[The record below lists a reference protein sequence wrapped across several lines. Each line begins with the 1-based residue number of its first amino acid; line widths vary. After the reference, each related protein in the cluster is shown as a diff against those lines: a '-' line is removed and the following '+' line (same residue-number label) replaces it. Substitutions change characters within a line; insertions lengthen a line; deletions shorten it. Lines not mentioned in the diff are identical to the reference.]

1 MNEVR
6 MKKRILSAVLAFL
19 MTVSL
24 VPVSAFA
31 STATYADAFTV
42 CVTGGDEDAKLDGA
56 SVDYTI
62 EVDGTEGAKNT
73 VTTTDG
79 EVVIQEMT
87 DYAQDIADG
96 KAVTLAYTVSAEGYD
111 TVSDRAAVTD
121 VTGNVDVK
129 LTVKTPDTVNVTVTK
144 TGNGLVR
151 INDQETETSTV
162 EKGGDVKLELIPAK
176 GAYIQELTVKGEP
189 RTVKKGETFQET
201 LTADE
206 DITVSVTFVQE
217 YTVTVT
223 ADKGGNVLL
232 DGEAVTEKTY
242 KEGTEVELS
251 VAADDDYQIE
261 SIAIDG
267 TQEDIADTASFTKKL
282 TVDKDTTIAVKF
294 IRVYTVTVTY
304 DSQHGTVETDP
315 AAQGGEVEAVLVKQG
330 GTLTI
335 KATPKENYRVSA
347 VEIDGKAES
356 FDDNRYVKDT
366 PFTRDIKNI
375 TAPHTIKI
383 TFAPTLQTITVISGK
398 HGKVEDHLGKVSY
411 KVNYNRS
418 VDLTITPDDG
428 YIIDTITVDEADV
441 KANVRR
447 TAEKSYK
454 LPLTK
459 VPRDTE
465 VAVTFTKCPQIGT
478 NDLTAL
484 EGITWNSGDAIRRD
498 GATFVFANNAA
509 VRFSAAADET
519 GSETG
524 IKGIQLIFADG
535 TTSGGYDA
543 ETASFT
549 QPADIRETKTIQ
561 AIRVFY
567 GETEIRVAQ
576 LAEKKLEGL
585 KIVVDKKAPKL
596 GLALEAANTNGYYNK
611 SFTATVKS
619 IIDRDDYSGIQSV
632 EYWVVKDRT
641 ETEQGTETQRE
652 MLYTYTE
659 GGDILQ
665 KLKELSFTVD
675 AGKNNSD
682 NVVIYVQVTDRAG
695 NVSKPE
701 EKAVKINSTP
711 PTIEIKFG
719 DEKPVNVVEE
729 NGTKRGYYDAVRTAT
744 VTITDRASTQALDAV
759 KFDIKAKN
767 AAGNDVRNT
776 VTISDWRNAVD
787 PETKLPD
794 PGKVSCDVIFSGDA
808 NYIWSGDANY
818 IWSISYTNRAG
829 LSAKDGLS
837 ALADKDQT
845 KSVNATTIGETP
857 YCFTVDTK
865 DPTGTITANTYVVG
879 GKNPTSSPV
888 WTALIGSENLTFGVW
903 ANDKIVITH
912 NEGDETSPIKSKEYF
927 VQKFGTDDTKK
938 APLTVKELEQMK
950 WTDVSETTE
959 FTPNQQLV
967 VYLKITDM
975 AGHVT
980 YLSTNGLVVDN
991 ERPHEEFTAP
1001 KIESGL
1007 TNNKIYNG
1015 DVPVVV
1021 SANDPAENGVYSGL
1035 KQVTYT
1041 VYNGT
1046 VYNEKDVTQQ
1056 GVLYSWDGKAPPCQS
1071 KEKMG
1076 FTVDA
1081 EKNNSNDVHIL
1092 LTAEDNA
1099 GNVTSM
1105 EYSIKI
1111 DITKPIIDIE
1121 YDKNAADSGTFFRES
1136 RRANVTVKER
1146 NFDDSLV
1153 NITLRATNDGADIAL
1168 PTVSGWTSSGD
1179 LHTATIE
1186 YTAEGDYTFD
1196 IDVTDKAGNP
1206 NEPVHYADGTVAPTA
1221 FTIDKTRP
1229 TISVTYDNNSAL
1241 NGNYYN
1247 ANRTATVVVTEHN
1260 FDASRVNITLRATD
1274 DGADIALPT
1283 VSGWTSSGDRH
1294 TATIAYQRDGL
1305 YTFDIDVT
1313 DKAGNTSADFTEQTF
1328 YVDTTAPTLEI
1339 TGVADR
1345 SANNGDIIPVVSYSD
1360 TNYDDAQV
1368 SITLTGAMRKGVALD
1383 GSYADQ
1389 HNGKVF
1395 TFKNFAKEKEVDDIY
1410 TLAATLTD
1418 KAGNTTEKTI
1428 LFSVNRFGSTYAL
1441 SAATEQ
1447 LNGSYVQTP
1456 QDVVVTETNPDAL
1469 QNIRITL
1476 FKNNQTIILQEGTDY
1491 RIEVRGG
1498 NGQWYEYIYTVLA
1511 KNFADDGVYRLT
1523 FYSEDAAGNIA
1534 ENTLDTKKQ
1543 EIGFGVDKTKPNM
1556 VVTNLE
1562 SDTTYPLENLTV
1574 SLSAGDN
1581 LLLQSVVVYLDDYS
1595 KAYKTWTAEEIAAI
1609 VADQGEFTF
1618 DIPGDSTGA
1627 HQVKI
1632 VCTDAAGNEQTEEIT
1647 NFYVTTNLF
1656 VRYYNNKPL
1665 FFGSIAAVVVIAGVV
1680 IALAAGK
1687 KKKNDKEK

>member
-31 STATYADAFTV
+31 STATHADAFTI

-111 TVSDRAAVTD
+111 TVSDRVAVTD

-304 DSQHGTVETDP
+304 DSQLGTVETNP

-335 KATPKENYRVSA
+335 KATPDENYRVSE
-347 VEIDGKAES
+347 VEIDGKTES

-383 TFAPTLQTITVISGK
+383 TFAPTLQTITVISGEN
-398 HGKVEDHLGKVSY
+398 GKVEYHPEKVSY
-411 KVNYNRS
+411 NDS
-418 VDLTITPDDG
+418 VDFTITPEDG
-428 YIIDTITVDEADV
+428 YIIDTITVDGADV
-441 KANVRR
+441 KANVKRA
-447 TAEKSYK
+447 TEKSYQ
-454 LPLTK
+454 LLLTEVQRDTK
-459 VPRDTE
+459 VT
-465 VAVTFTKCPQIGT
+465 VTFTACPQIGT

-484 EGITWNSGDAIRRD
+484 GGITWNSGNAIRRD

-549 QPADIRETKTIQ
+549 QPADIQETKTIQ

-576 LAEKKLEGL
+576 LADKKLEGL
-585 KIVVDKKAPKL
+585 KIVVDTTDPAL
-596 GLALEAANTNGYYNK
+596 ELALEAANTNGYYNK
-611 SFTATVKS
+611 SFTATVNG
-619 IIDRDDYSGIQSV
+619 IIDPDDYSGIQSV

-641 ETEQGTETQRE
+641 ETKQGTETQRE
-652 MLYTYTE
+652 MLYTYTK

-665 KLKELSFTVD
+665 KLDGLSFTVD

-695 NVSKPE
+695 NVYTT

-729 NGTKRGYYDAVRTAT
+729 NGTKRGYYDTVRTAT

-759 KFDIKAKN
+759 KFDIKDTV
-767 AAGNDVRNT
+767 GNDVRSKVKIT
-776 VTISDWRNAVD
+776 DWSNAVD

-794 PGKVSCDVIFSGDA
+794 PDKAFCEVTFSE
-808 NYIWSGDANY
+808 DANY
-818 IWSISYTNRAG
+818 IWSISYTNKA
-829 LSAKDGLS
+829 GLS
-837 ALADKDQT
+837 ALADKDQK

-865 DPTGTITANTYVVG
+865 APTGTITANTYVVG
-879 GKNPTSSPV
+879 GKDPTSSPV

-912 NEGDETSPIKSKEYF
+912 NEWDETSPIKSKEYF
-927 VQKFGTDDTKK
+927 VQKFQTDSEGKK
-938 APLTVKELEQMK
+938 ALTVKELAQQK
-950 WTDVSETTE
+950 WTDIGKTTE

-1001 KIESGL
+1001 EIVKESGL

-1021 SANDPAENGVYSGL
+1021 SANDPVENGVYSGL

-1046 VYNEKDVTQQ
+1046 VYNEEDVTQR
-1056 GVLYSWDGKAPPCQS
+1056 GVLYSWDGKVPPLPVQGENALYCGC
-1071 KEKMG
+1071 KE
-1076 FTVDA
+1076 
-1081 EKNNSNDVHIL
+1081 EQQ
-1092 LTAEDNA
+1092 
-1099 GNVTSM
+1099 
-1105 EYSIKI
+1105 
-1111 DITKPIIDIE
+1111 
-1121 YDKNAADSGTFFRES
+1121 
-1136 RRANVTVKER
+1136 
-1146 NFDDSLV
+1146 
-1153 NITLRATNDGADIAL
+1153 
-1168 PTVSGWTSSGD
+1168 
-1179 LHTATIE
+1179 
-1186 YTAEGDYTFD
+1186 
-1196 IDVTDKAGNP
+1196 
-1206 NEPVHYADGTVAPTA
+1206 
-1221 FTIDKTRP
+1221 
-1229 TISVTYDNNSAL
+1229 
-1241 NGNYYN
+1241 
-1247 ANRTATVVVTEHN
+1247 
-1260 FDASRVNITLRATD
+1260 
-1274 DGADIALPT
+1274 
-1283 VSGWTSSGDRH
+1283 
-1294 TATIAYQRDGL
+1294 QRC
-1305 YTFDIDVT
+1305 
-1313 DKAGNTSADFTEQTF
+1313 
-1328 YVDTTAPTLEI
+1328 PHP
-1339 TGVADR
+1339 ADR
-1345 SANNGDIIPVVSYSD
+1345 RGQRRQCHVH
-1360 TNYDDAQV
+1360 
-1368 SITLTGAMRKGVALD
+1368 GVF
-1383 GSYADQ
+1383 
-1389 HNGKVF
+1389 H
-1395 TFKNFAKEKEVDDIY
+1395 
-1410 TLAATLTD
+1410 
-1418 KAGNTTEKTI
+1418 
-1428 LFSVNRFGSTYAL
+1428 
-1441 SAATEQ
+1441 
-1447 LNGSYVQTP
+1447 
-1456 QDVVVTETNPDAL
+1456 QDRYHEAYH
-1469 QNIRITL
+1469 Q
-1476 FKNNQTIILQEGTDY
+1476 Y
-1491 RIEVRGG
+1491 RI
-1498 NGQWYEYIYTVLA
+1498 
-1511 KNFADDGVYRLT
+1511 
-1523 FYSEDAAGNIA
+1523 
-1534 ENTLDTKKQ
+1534 
-1543 EIGFGVDKTKPNM
+1543 
-1556 VVTNLE
+1556 
-1562 SDTTYPLENLTV
+1562 
-1574 SLSAGDN
+1574 
-1581 LLLQSVVVYLDDYS
+1581 
-1595 KAYKTWTAEEIAAI
+1595 
-1609 VADQGEFTF
+1609 
-1618 DIPGDSTGA
+1618 
-1627 HQVKI
+1627 
-1632 VCTDAAGNEQTEEIT
+1632 
-1647 NFYVTTNLF
+1647 
-1656 VRYYNNKPL
+1656 
-1665 FFGSIAAVVVIAGVV
+1665 
-1680 IALAAGK
+1680 
-1687 KKKNDKEK
+1687 

>member
-1 MNEVR
+1 M
-6 MKKRILSAVLAFL
+6 
-19 MTVSL
+19 
-24 VPVSAFA
+24 
-31 STATYADAFTV
+31 
-42 CVTGGDEDAKLDGA
+42 
-56 SVDYTI
+56 
-62 EVDGTEGAKNT
+62 
-73 VTTTDG
+73 
-79 EVVIQEMT
+79 
-87 DYAQDIADG
+87 
-96 KAVTLAYTVSAEGYD
+96 
-111 TVSDRAAVTD
+111 
-121 VTGNVDVK
+121 
-129 LTVKTPDTVNVTVTK
+129 
-144 TGNGLVR
+144 
-151 INDQETETSTV
+151 
-162 EKGGDVKLELIPAK
+162 
-176 GAYIQELTVKGEP
+176 
-189 RTVKKGETFQET
+189 
-201 LTADE
+201 
-206 DITVSVTFVQE
+206 
-217 YTVTVT
+217 
-223 ADKGGNVLL
+223 
-232 DGEAVTEKTY
+232 
-242 KEGTEVELS
+242 
-251 VAADDDYQIE
+251 
-261 SIAIDG
+261 
-267 TQEDIADTASFTKKL
+267 
-282 TVDKDTTIAVKF
+282 DKDTTIAVKF

-335 KATPKENYRVSA
+335 KATPNENYRVSE

-356 FDDNRYVKDT
+356 FDDNRYVKGT

-398 HGKVEDHLGKVSY
+398 HGMVKVEGSG
-411 KVNYNRS
+411 KVNYNGS
-418 VDLTITPDDG
+418 VDLIITPKDG

-454 LPLTK
+454 LPLTE
-459 VPRDTE
+459 VQRDTK
-465 VAVTFTKCPQIGT
+465 VTVTFTACPQIGT

-484 EGITWNSGDAIRRD
+484 GGITWNSGNAIRRD

-509 VRFSAAADET
+509 VQFSAAADET

-549 QPADIRETKTIQ
+549 QPAAIQETKTIQ

-576 LAEKKLEGL
+576 LADKKLEGL
-585 KIVVDKKAPKL
+585 KIVVDTTDPKL

-619 IIDRDDYSGIQSV
+619 IIDPDDYSGIQSV

-652 MLYTYTE
+652 MLYTYTK

-665 KLKELSFTVD
+665 ELKELSFTVD

-729 NGTKRGYYDAVRTAT
+729 NGTERGYYKAARTAT

-759 KFDIKAKN
+759 TFDIKDTV
-767 AAGNDVRNT
+767 GNDVRSKVKIT
-776 VTISDWRNAVD
+776 DWSNAVD

-794 PGKVSCDVIFSGDA
+794 PDKVSCDVTFSE
-808 NYIWSGDANY
+808 DANY

-829 LSAKDGLS
+829 LSAI
-837 ALADKDQT
+837 ADKDQT

-857 YCFTVDTK
+857 YCFTVDK
-865 DPTGTITANTYVVG
+865 NAPTGTITANTYVVG
-879 GKNPTSSPV
+879 GKDPTSSPV

-912 NEGDETSPIKSKEYF
+912 NEGDETSPIKSTEYF
-927 VQKFGTDDTKK
+927 VQKFQTDSEGKK
-938 APLTVKELEQMK
+938 ALTVKELAQQK
-950 WTDVSETTE
+950 WTAIGKTTE

-975 AGHVT
+975 AGNVT

-991 ERPHEEFTAP
+991 KNPHEEFTAP
-1001 KIESGL
+1001 EIVKESGL

-1021 SANDPAENGVYSGL
+1021 SANDPVENGVYSGL

-1056 GVLYSWDGKAPPCQS
+1056 GVLYSWDGNTPPCQF
-1071 KEKMG
+1071 KKDMG

-1081 EKNNSNDVHIL
+1081 KKNNSNDVHIL

-1111 DITKPIIDIE
+1111 DITKPIINIE
-1121 YDKNAADSGTFFRES
+1121 YDNNAADSGTFFRES

-1146 NFDDSLV
+1146 NFDDSRV
-1153 NITLRATNDGADIAL
+1153 NITLRATDDGADIAL
-1168 PTVSGWTSSGD
+1168 PTVSKWTSSGD

-1274 DGADIALPT
+1274 DGADIDLPT
-1283 VSGWTSSGDRH
+1283 VGGWTSSGDRH

-1441 SAATEQ
+1441 SATTEQ

-1595 KAYKTWTAEEIAAI
+1595 KAYKAWTAEEIAAI

>member
-19 MTVSL
+19 MAVSL

-31 STATYADAFTV
+31 STATHADAFTV

-62 EVDGTEGAKNT
+62 EVDGTEGAENT

-79 EVVIQEMT
+79 EAVIQEMA

-217 YTVTVT
+217 YAVTVT
-223 ADKGGNVLL
+223 ADKGGEVLL

-304 DSQHGTVETDP
+304 DSQLGMVETDP

-330 GTLTI
+330 STLTI
-335 KATPKENYRVSA
+335 KATPKENYRVSE

-383 TFAPTLQTITVISGK
+383 TFAPTRQTITVISGEQ
-398 HGKVEDHLGKVSY
+398 GTVEAPEKVSY
-411 KVNYNRS
+411 NDS
-418 VDLTITPDDG
+418 VDLIITPKDG

-441 KANVRR
+441 KANVKRA
-447 TAEKSYK
+447 TEKSYK
-454 LPLTK
+454 LTLTEVQRDTK
-459 VPRDTE
+459 VT
-465 VAVTFTKCPQIGT
+465 VTFTECPQIGT

-484 EGITWNSGDAIRRD
+484 GGITWNSGNAIRRD
-498 GATFVFANNAA
+498 GATFVFAKNAA
-509 VRFSAAADET
+509 VQFSAAADET

-549 QPADIRETKTIQ
+549 QPAAIRETKTIQ

-576 LAEKKLEGL
+576 LADPAEKLEGL
-585 KIVVDKKAPKL
+585 KIVVDTTDPKL

-611 SFTATVKS
+611 SFTVKVNG
-619 IIDRDDYSGIQSV
+619 INDPDDYSGIQSV

-665 KLKELSFTVD
+665 ELKELSFTVD

-695 NVSKPE
+695 NVYPTE
-701 EKAVKINSTP
+701 VPVKVNSTP

-729 NGTKRGYYDAVRTAT
+729 NGTKRGYYDTARTAT
-744 VTITDRASTQALDAV
+744 VTITDRASTLDLDAV
-759 KFDIKAKN
+759 KLDIKDT
-767 AAGNDVRNT
+767 AGKDVSST
-776 VTISDWRNAVD
+776 VEIKWDI
-787 PETKLPD
+787 
-794 PGKVSCDVIFSGDA
+794 GKSSCNVTFSE
-808 NYIWSGDANY
+808 DANY
-818 IWSISYTNRAG
+818 IWSISYTNKAG
-829 LSAKDGLS
+829 LSARAGLS

-857 YCFTVDTK
+857 YCFTVDK
-865 DPTGTITANTYVVG
+865 NAPTGTITANTYVVG
-879 GKNPTSSPV
+879 GKDPTSSPA
-888 WTALIGSENLTFGVW
+888 WEALIDSENLTFGVW

-912 NEGDETSPIKSKEYF
+912 NEGDETSPIKSTEYF
-927 VQKFGTDDTKK
+927 VQKFQTDSEGKK
-938 APLTVKELEQMK
+938 ALTAKELAQQK
-950 WTDVSETTE
+950 WTDISKISD
-959 FTPNQQLV
+959 FKPNQQFV

-980 YLSTNGLVVDN
+980 YISTNGLVVDN

-1001 KIESGL
+1001 ELVVESGL

-1015 DVPVVV
+1015 DVSVKV

-1041 VYNGT
+1041 VYNMGT
-1046 VYNEKDVTQQ
+1046 QTQHDT
-1056 GVLYSWDGKAPPCQS
+1056 LYSWKGNTPPCQS
-1071 KEKMG
+1071 KENMG

-1081 EKNNSNDVHIL
+1081 KKNNSNDVRIL

-1105 EYSIKI
+1105 EYFIKI
-1111 DITKPIIDIE
+1111 DITKPIINIE

-1136 RRANVTVKER
+1136 RRAIVTVTER
-1146 NFDDSLV
+1146 NLDTADVQVSIK
-1153 NITLRATNDGADIAL
+1153 NTDGTI
-1168 PTVSGWTSSGD
+1168 PTISKWSKTDGNGNMDNTQWE
-1179 LHTATIE
+1179 ATIE
-1186 YTAEGDYTFD
+1186 YTAEGDYTFA
-1196 IDVTDKAGNP
+1196 IACTDQAGNP

-1294 TATIAYQRDGL
+1294 TATIAYRRDGL

-1313 DKAGNTSADFTEQTF
+1313 DRAGNTSADFTEQTF

-1368 SITLTGAMRKGVALD
+1368 NITLTGAMRKGVALD

-1395 TFKNFAKEKEVDDIY
+1395 TFKNFAKEKDVDDIY

-1476 FKNNQTIILQEGTDY
+1476 FKNNQTIILQEGMDY

-1595 KAYKTWTAEEIAAI
+1595 KAYKTWTAEEVAAI
-1609 VADQGEFTF
+1609 VANQGEFTF

>member
-6 MKKRILSAVLAFL
+6 MKKRILPAVLAFL
-19 MTVSL
+19 MAVSL

-31 STATYADAFTV
+31 STTTYADAFTV

-62 EVDGTEGAKNT
+62 EVDGTGGAKNT

-79 EVVIQEMT
+79 EAVIQEMA

-111 TVSDRAAVTD
+111 TVSDRVAVTD

-223 ADKGGNVLL
+223 AGKGGKVLL

-304 DSQHGTVETDP
+304 DSQLGTVETDP

-330 GTLTI
+330 STLTI
-335 KATPKENYRVSA
+335 KATPKENYRVSE

-383 TFAPTLQTITVISGK
+383 TFAPTRQTITVISGK
-398 HGKVEDHLGKVSY
+398 HGKVEYHPEKVSY
-411 KVNYNRS
+411 NDS
-418 VDLTITPDDG
+418 VDFTITPEDG

-447 TAEKSYK
+447 TAEKSYQ
-454 LPLTK
+454 LHLTEVQRDTK
-459 VPRDTE
+459 VT
-465 VAVTFTKCPQIGT
+465 VTFTECPQIGT
-478 NDLTAL
+478 KDLTAL
-484 EGITWNSGDAIRRD
+484 GGITWNSGNAIRRD
-498 GATFVFANNAA
+498 GATFVFANDAA
-509 VRFSAAADET
+509 VQFSAAADET

-543 ETASFT
+543 GTASFT
-549 QPADIRETKTIQ
+549 QPAAIQETKTIQ

-576 LAEKKLEGL
+576 LADEKLEGL
-585 KIVVDKKAPKL
+585 KIVVDTTAPKL
-596 GLALEAANTNGYYNK
+596 KLALEAANTNGYYHK

-619 IIDRDDYSGIQSV
+619 IIDQDDYSGIQSV

-641 ETEQGTETQRE
+641 ETEQGTVTQRE

-665 KLKELSFTVD
+665 ELGDCTFTVD

-701 EKAVKINSTP
+701 KAAVKINSTS

-719 DEKPVNVVEE
+719 KEGEEGEEKPVNVVEE
-729 NGTKRGYYDAVRTAT
+729 NGTERGYYKAARTAT
-744 VTITDRASTQALDAV
+744 VTITDRASTRDLDAV
-759 KFDIKAKN
+759 KLDIKDT
-767 AAGNDVRNT
+767 AGKDVRSKVQIT
-776 VTISDWRNAVD
+776 DWSNAVD
-787 PETKLPD
+787 PETNLVDPD
-794 PGKVSCDVIFSGDA
+794 KVSCKVTFSE
-808 NYIWSGDANY
+808 DANY

-829 LSAKDGLS
+829 LSA
-837 ALADKDQT
+837 LADKDQK
-845 KSVNATTIGETP
+845 KSVNAVTYGETP
-857 YCFTVDTK
+857 YCFTVDTNA
-865 DPTGTITANTYVVG
+865 PTGTITANTYVVG
-879 GKNPTSSPV
+879 VKDPTSSPV
-888 WTALIGSENLTFGVW
+888 WEALIDSKNLTFGVW

-927 VQKFGTDDTKK
+927 VQKFQTDSEGKK
-938 APLTVKELEQMK
+938 APLTAKELAQQK
-950 WTDVSETTE
+950 WTDIGETTE

-975 AGHVT
+975 AGNVT

-1001 KIESGL
+1001 EIVRVSGL

-1015 DVPVVV
+1015 DVSVVV
-1021 SANDPAENGVYSGL
+1021 SANDPVENGVYSGL

-1056 GVLYSWDGKAPPCQS
+1056 GVLYSWDGKAPCCQS
-1071 KEKMG
+1071 KEGMG

-1081 EKNNSNDVHIL
+1081 KKNNSNDVHIL

-1111 DITKPIIDIE
+1111 DITKPIINIE

-1136 RRANVTVKER
+1136 RRATITVKER

-1179 LHTATIE
+1179 
-1186 YTAEGDYTFD
+1186 
-1196 IDVTDKAGNP
+1196 
-1206 NEPVHYADGTVAPTA
+1206 
-1221 FTIDKTRP
+1221 
-1229 TISVTYDNNSAL
+1229 
-1241 NGNYYN
+1241 
-1247 ANRTATVVVTEHN
+1247 
-1260 FDASRVNITLRATD
+1260 
-1274 DGADIALPT
+1274 
-1283 VSGWTSSGDRH
+1283 RH
-1294 TATIAYQRDGL
+1294 TATIAYRRDGL

-1368 SITLTGAMRKGVALD
+1368 NITLTGAMRKGVALD

-1428 LFSVNRFGSTYAL
+1428 LFSANRFGSTYAL
-1441 SAATEQ
+1441 SAATDQ

-1595 KAYKTWTAEEIAAI
+1595 KAYKTWTAEEVAAI

>member
-31 STATYADAFTV
+31 STATHADAFTI

-62 EVDGTEGAKNT
+62 EVDGTEGARNT

-79 EVVIQEMT
+79 EAVIQEMT
-87 DYAQDIADG
+87 AYAQDIADG

-304 DSQHGTVETDP
+304 DSQLGTVETNP

-335 KATPKENYRVSA
+335 KATPDENYRVSE
-347 VEIDGKAES
+347 VEIDGKTES

-383 TFAPTLQTITVISGK
+383 TFAPTLQTITVISGEN
-398 HGKVEDHLGKVSY
+398 GKVEYHPEKVSY
-411 KVNYNRS
+411 NDS
-418 VDLTITPDDG
+418 VDFTITPEDG
-428 YIIDTITVDEADV
+428 YIINTITVDGADV
-441 KANVRR
+441 KANVKRA
-447 TAEKSYK
+447 TEKSYQ
-454 LPLTK
+454 LLLTEVQRDTK
-459 VPRDTE
+459 VT
-465 VAVTFTKCPQIGT
+465 VTFTACPQIGT

-484 EGITWNSGDAIRRD
+484 GGITWNSGNAIRRD

-549 QPADIRETKTIQ
+549 QPADIQETKTIQ

-576 LAEKKLEGL
+576 LADKKLEGL
-585 KIVVDKKAPKL
+585 KIVVDTTDPAL
-596 GLALEAANTNGYYNK
+596 ELALEAANTNGYYNK
-611 SFTATVKS
+611 SFTATVNG
-619 IIDRDDYSGIQSV
+619 IIDPDDYSGIQSV

-641 ETEQGTETQRE
+641 ETKQGTETQRE
-652 MLYTYTE
+652 MLYTYTK

-665 KLKELSFTVD
+665 KLDGLSFTVD

-695 NVSKPE
+695 NVYTT

-729 NGTKRGYYDAVRTAT
+729 NGTKRGYYDTVRTAT

-767 AAGNDVRNT
+767 AAGNDVSNT
-776 VTISDWRNAVD
+776 VTIGDWRNPVD
-787 PETKLPD
+787 PETNLPD
-794 PGKVSCDVIFSGDA
+794 PDKVSCDVIFSGDA
-808 NYIWSGDANY
+808 DYIWSGDANY
-818 IWSISYTNRAG
+818 IWSISYTNRA
-829 LSAKDGLS
+829 GLS

-865 DPTGTITANTYVVG
+865 APTGTITANTYVVG
-879 GKNPTSSPV
+879 GKDPTSSPV
-888 WTALIGSENLTFGVW
+888 WEALIDSKNLTFGVW

-938 APLTVKELEQMK
+938 APLTAKELDELAQQK
-950 WTDVSETTE
+950 WTDIGETTE

-1001 KIESGL
+1001 ELVVESGL

-1015 DVPVVV
+1015 DVPVEV
-1021 SANDPAENGVYSGL
+1021 SANDPAENDVYSGL

-1056 GVLYSWDGKAPPCQS
+1056 GVLYSWDGKEPPCQF

-1081 EKNNSNDVHIL
+1081 KKNNSNDVHIL

-1111 DITKPIIDIE
+1111 DITKPIINIE
-1121 YDKNAADSGTFFRES
+1121 YDKNAADSGIFFRES

>member
-62 EVDGTEGAKNT
+62 EVDGTEGARNT

-223 ADKGGNVLL
+223 ADKGGKVLL

-335 KATPKENYRVSA
+335 KATPNENYRVSE

-383 TFAPTLQTITVISGK
+383 TFAPTLQTITVISGEN
-398 HGKVEDHLGKVSY
+398 GKVEYHPEKVSY
-411 KVNYNRS
+411 NDS
-418 VDLTITPDDG
+418 VDFTITPEDG
-428 YIIDTITVDEADV
+428 YIIDTITVDGADV
-441 KANVRR
+441 KANVKRA
-447 TAEKSYK
+447 TEKSYQ
-454 LPLTK
+454 LLLTEVQRDTK
-459 VPRDTE
+459 VT
-465 VAVTFTKCPQIGT
+465 VTFTACPQIGT

-484 EGITWNSGDAIRRD
+484 GGITWNSGNAIRRD

-549 QPADIRETKTIQ
+549 QPADIQETKTIQ

-576 LAEKKLEGL
+576 LADKKLEGL
-585 KIVVDKKAPKL
+585 KIVVDTTDPAL
-596 GLALEAANTNGYYNK
+596 ELALEAANTNGYYNK
-611 SFTATVKS
+611 SFTATVNG
-619 IIDRDDYSGIQSV
+619 IIDPDDYSGIQSV

-641 ETEQGTETQRE
+641 ETKQGTETQRE
-652 MLYTYTE
+652 MLYTYTK

-665 KLKELSFTVD
+665 KLDGLSFTVD

-695 NVSKPE
+695 NVYTT

-729 NGTKRGYYDAVRTAT
+729 NGTKRGYYDTVRTAT

-759 KFDIKAKN
+759 KFDIKDTV
-767 AAGNDVRNT
+767 GNDVRSKVKIT
-776 VTISDWRNAVD
+776 DWSNAVD

-794 PGKVSCDVIFSGDA
+794 PDKAFCEVTFSE
-808 NYIWSGDANY
+808 DANY
-818 IWSISYTNRAG
+818 IWSISYTNKA
-829 LSAKDGLS
+829 GLS
-837 ALADKDQT
+837 ALADKDQK

-865 DPTGTITANTYVVG
+865 APTGTITANTYVVG
-879 GKNPTSSPV
+879 GKDPTSSPV

-912 NEGDETSPIKSKEYF
+912 NEWDETSPIKSKEYF
-927 VQKFGTDDTKK
+927 VQKFQTDSEGKK
-938 APLTVKELEQMK
+938 ALTVKELAQQK
-950 WTDVSETTE
+950 WTDIGKTTE

-1001 KIESGL
+1001 EIVKESGL

-1021 SANDPAENGVYSGL
+1021 SANDPVENGVYSGL

-1046 VYNEKDVTQQ
+1046 VYNEEDVTQR
-1056 GVLYSWDGKAPPCQS
+1056 GVLYSWDGKVPPCQS
-1071 KEKMG
+1071 KEKMR

-1081 EKNNSNDVHIL
+1081 KKNNSNDVHIL

-1111 DITKPIIDIE
+1111 DNTKPIINIE
-1121 YDKNAADSGTFFRES
+1121 YDNNAADSGTFFRES

>member
-62 EVDGTEGAKNT
+62 EVDGTEGARNT

-223 ADKGGNVLL
+223 ADKGGKVLL

-335 KATPKENYRVSA
+335 KATPNENYRVSE

-383 TFAPTLQTITVISGK
+383 TFAPTLQTITVISGEN
-398 HGKVEDHLGKVSY
+398 GKVEYHPEKVSY
-411 KVNYNRS
+411 NDS
-418 VDLTITPDDG
+418 VDFTITPEDG
-428 YIIDTITVDEADV
+428 YIIDTITVDGADV
-441 KANVRR
+441 KANVKRA
-447 TAEKSYK
+447 TEKSYQ
-454 LPLTK
+454 LLLTEVQRDTK
-459 VPRDTE
+459 VT
-465 VAVTFTKCPQIGT
+465 VTFTACPQIGT

-484 EGITWNSGDAIRRD
+484 GGITWNSGNAIRRD

-549 QPADIRETKTIQ
+549 QPADIQETKTIQ

-576 LAEKKLEGL
+576 LADKKLEGL
-585 KIVVDKKAPKL
+585 KIVVDTTDPAL
-596 GLALEAANTNGYYNK
+596 ELALEAANTNGYYNK
-611 SFTATVKS
+611 SFTATVNG
-619 IIDRDDYSGIQSV
+619 IIDPDDYSGIQSV

-641 ETEQGTETQRE
+641 ETKQGTETQRE
-652 MLYTYTE
+652 MLYTYTK

-665 KLKELSFTVD
+665 KLDGLSFTVD

-695 NVSKPE
+695 NVYTT

-729 NGTKRGYYDAVRTAT
+729 NGTKRGYYDTVRTAT

-759 KFDIKAKN
+759 KFDIKDTV
-767 AAGNDVRNT
+767 GNDVRSKVKIT
-776 VTISDWRNAVD
+776 DWSNAVD

-794 PGKVSCDVIFSGDA
+794 PDKAFCEVTFSE
-808 NYIWSGDANY
+808 DANY
-818 IWSISYTNRAG
+818 IWSISYTNKA
-829 LSAKDGLS
+829 GLS
-837 ALADKDQT
+837 ALADKDQK

-865 DPTGTITANTYVVG
+865 APTGTITANTYVVG
-879 GKNPTSSPV
+879 GKDPTSSPV

-912 NEGDETSPIKSKEYF
+912 NEWDETSPIKSKEYF
-927 VQKFGTDDTKK
+927 VQKFQTDSEGKK
-938 APLTVKELEQMK
+938 ALTVKELAQQK
-950 WTDVSETTE
+950 WTDIGKTTE

-1001 KIESGL
+1001 EIVKESGL

-1021 SANDPAENGVYSGL
+1021 SANDPVENGVYSGL

-1046 VYNEKDVTQQ
+1046 VYNEEDVTQR
-1056 GVLYSWDGKAPPCQS
+1056 GVLYSWDGKVPPCQS
-1071 KEKMG
+1071 KEKMR

-1081 EKNNSNDVHIL
+1081 KKNNSNDVHIL

-1111 DITKPIIDIE
+1111 DITKPIINIE
-1121 YDKNAADSGTFFRES
+1121 YDNNAADSGTFFRES

-1523 FYSEDAAGNIA
+1523 FYSEDATGNIA

>member
-19 MTVSL
+19 MAVSL

-31 STATYADAFTV
+31 STATHADAFTV

-62 EVDGTEGAKNT
+62 EVDGTKGAKNT

-79 EVVIQEMT
+79 EAVIQEMT

-206 DITVSVTFVQE
+206 DITVSVTFAQE

-223 ADKGGNVLL
+223 ADKGGKVLL

-330 GTLTI
+330 STLTI
-335 KATPKENYRVSA
+335 KATPKENYRVSE
-347 VEIDGKAES
+347 VEIDGKAER

-398 HGKVEDHLGKVSY
+398 HGTVKVEGPEKVI
-411 KVNYNRS
+411 YNGS
-418 VDLTITPDDG
+418 VDLTITPADG

-447 TAEKSYK
+447 TAEKSYQ
-454 LPLTK
+454 LHLTGVQRDTK
-459 VPRDTE
+459 VT
-465 VAVTFTKCPQIGT
+465 VTFTECPQIGT
-478 NDLTAL
+478 TDLTAL
-484 EGITWNSGDAIRRD
+484 DGITWNSRDAIRRD
-498 GATFVFANNAA
+498 GATFVFAKNAA
-509 VRFSAAADET
+509 VQFSAAADET

-549 QPADIRETKTIQ
+549 QPAAIRETKTIQ

-576 LAEKKLEGL
+576 LADPAEKLEGL
-585 KIVVDKKAPKL
+585 KIVVDKKAPTPE
-596 GLALEAANTNGYYNK
+596 LALEAANTNGYYNK

-619 IIDRDDYSGIQSV
+619 IIDPDDYSGIRSV
-632 EYWVVKDRT
+632 EYWVVRDRT

-665 KLKELSFTVD
+665 ELEGLSFTVD

-701 EKAVKINSTP
+701 EKAVKINSTS

-719 DEKPVNVVEE
+719 KENEFGEEKPVNVVEE
-729 NGTKRGYYDAVRTAT
+729 NGTERGYYKAARTAT

-759 KFDIKAKN
+759 KFDIKDTV
-767 AAGNDVRNT
+767 GNDVRSKVKIT
-776 VTISDWRNAVD
+776 DWSNAVD
-787 PETKLPD
+787 PETNLVDPD
-794 PGKVSCDVIFSGDA
+794 KVSCDVTF
-808 NYIWSGDANY
+808 SGDANY
-818 IWSISYTNRAG
+818 IWSISYTNKA
-829 LSAKDGLS
+829 GLS

-865 DPTGTITANTYVVG
+865 APTGTITANTYVVG
-879 GKNPTSSPV
+879 GKDPTSSPA
-888 WTALIGSENLTFGVW
+888 WEALIGSENLTFGVW

-927 VQKFGTDDTKK
+927 VQKFGTDDKKK
-938 APLTVKELEQMK
+938 APLTVDELDKLAQQK
-950 WTDVSETTE
+950 WTDIGKTTE
-959 FTPNQQLV
+959 FTPNQQFV

-1001 KIESGL
+1001 EIVRVSGL

-1015 DVPVVV
+1015 DVSVVV
-1021 SANDPAENGVYSGL
+1021 SANDPVENGVYSGL

-1041 VYNGT
+1041 VYNGK

-1056 GVLYSWDGKAPPCQS
+1056 GVLYSWDGNTPPCQF
-1071 KEKMG
+1071 KKDMG

-1081 EKNNSNDVHIL
+1081 KKNNSNDVHIL

-1136 RRANVTVKER
+1136 RRATVTVKER
-1146 NFDDSLV
+1146 NFEASLV
-1153 NITLRATNDGADIAL
+1153 NITLRATDDGADIAL
-1168 PTVSGWTSSGD
+1168 PTVSKWTSSGD

-1186 YTAEGDYTFD
+1186 YTAEGDYTFA
-1196 IDVTDKAGNP
+1196 IACTDQAGNP

-1221 FTIDKTRP
+1221 FTIDKTHP

-1294 TATIAYQRDGL
+1294 TTTIAYQRDGL

-1368 SITLTGAMRKGVALD
+1368 NITLTGAMRKGVALD

-1428 LFSVNRFGSTYAL
+1428 LFSANRFGSTYAL

-1595 KAYKTWTAEEIAAI
+1595 KAYKTWTAEEVAAI

>member
-62 EVDGTEGAKNT
+62 EVDGTEGARNT

-79 EVVIQEMT
+79 EAVIQEMA

-206 DITVSVTFVQE
+206 DITVSVTFAQE
-217 YTVTVT
+217 YAVTVT
-223 ADKGGNVLL
+223 ADKGGKVLL

-304 DSQHGTVETDP
+304 DSQLGTVETDP

-330 GTLTI
+330 STLTI
-335 KATPKENYRVSA
+335 KATPKENYRVSE

-398 HGKVEDHLGKVSY
+398 HGTVKVEGSGKVSY
-411 KVNYNRS
+411 NDS

-454 LPLTK
+454 LTLTEVQRDTK
-459 VPRDTE
+459 VT
-465 VAVTFTKCPQIGT
+465 VTFTACPQIDT
-478 NDLTAL
+478 EHLTAL
-484 EGITWNSGDAIRRD
+484 DGITWNSRDAIRRD
-498 GATFVFANNAA
+498 GATFVFANDAA
-509 VRFSAAADET
+509 VQFSAAADET
-519 GSETG
+519 GIETG

-543 ETASFT
+543 KTAAFT
-549 QPADIRETKTIQ
+549 QPAAIRETKTIQ

-576 LAEKKLEGL
+576 LADPAEKLEGL
-585 KIVVDKKAPKL
+585 KIVVDTTDPTL
-596 GLALEAANTNGYYNK
+596 ELALEAANTNGYYNK

-619 IIDRDDYSGIQSV
+619 IIDPDDYSGIQSV

-665 KLKELSFTVD
+665 ELKELSFTVD

-695 NVSKPE
+695 NVSKPTE
-701 EKAVKINSTP
+701 VPVKINSTS
-711 PTIEIKFG
+711 PTIEIEFG
-719 DEKPVNVVEE
+719 KEKPVKEKPVNVVKE
-729 NGTKRGYYDAVRTAT
+729 NGTERGYYDAARTAT
-744 VTITDRASTQALDAV
+744 VTITDRASTRDLDAV
-759 KFDIKAKN
+759 KFDIKAKD
-767 AAGNDVRNT
+767 AAGNDVSNT
-776 VTISDWRNAVD
+776 VTISDWVKGD
-787 PETKLPD
+787 TGEP
-794 PGKVSCDVIFSGDA
+794 SCDVTFF
-808 NYIWSGDANY
+808 GDANY
-818 IWSISYTNRAG
+818 IWSISYTNRA
-829 LSAKDGLS
+829 GLS

-857 YCFTVDTK
+857 YCFTVDK
-865 DPTGTITANTYVVG
+865 NAPTGTITANTYVVG
-879 GKNPTSSPV
+879 VKDPTSSPV
-888 WTALIGSENLTFGVW
+888 WEALIGSENLTFGVW
-903 ANDKIVITH
+903 ANEKITIDHTKA
-912 NEGDETSPIKSKEYF
+912 DATSPIKSTEYF
-927 VQKFGTDDTKK
+927 VQKFQTDSEGKK
-938 APLTVKELEQMK
+938 ALTAKELAQQK
-950 WTDVSETTE
+950 WTDISKISD
-959 FTPNQQLV
+959 FKPNQQFV

-980 YLSTNGLVVDN
+980 YISTNGLVVDN

-1001 KIESGL
+1001 ELVVESGL

-1015 DVPVVV
+1015 DVSVEV
-1021 SANDPAENGVYSGL
+1021 SANDPVENGVYSGL

-1041 VYNGT
+1041 VYNGK

-1056 GVLYSWDGKAPPCQS
+1056 GVLYSWDGNTPPCQF
-1071 KEKMG
+1071 KKDMG

-1081 EKNNSNDVHIL
+1081 KKNNSNDVHIL

-1136 RRANVTVKER
+1136 RRATVTVKER
-1146 NFDDSLV
+1146 NFDDSRV
-1153 NITLRATNDGADIAL
+1153 NITLRATDDGADIAL
-1168 PTVSGWTSSGD
+1168 PTVSKWTSSGD

-1186 YTAEGDYTFD
+1186 YTAEGDYTFA
-1196 IDVTDKAGNP
+1196 IACTDQAGNP

-1294 TATIAYQRDGL
+1294 TATIAYRRDGL

-1368 SITLTGAMRKGVALD
+1368 NITLTGAMRKGVALD

-1595 KAYKTWTAEEIAAI
+1595 KAYKTWTAEEVAAI

>member
-19 MTVSL
+19 MAVSL

-31 STATYADAFTV
+31 STATHADAFTV

-62 EVDGTEGAKNT
+62 EVDGTKGAKNT

-79 EVVIQEMT
+79 EAVIQEMA

-206 DITVSVTFVQE
+206 DITVSVTFAQE

-223 ADKGGNVLL
+223 ADKGGKVLL

-330 GTLTI
+330 STLTI
-335 KATPKENYRVSA
+335 KATPKENYRVSE

-356 FDDNRYVKDT
+356 FDDNRYVKDA

-383 TFAPTLQTITVISGK
+383 TFAPTRQTITVISGEQ
-398 HGKVEDHLGKVSY
+398 GTVEVEGSG
-411 KVNYNRS
+411 KVNYNGS
-418 VDLTITPDDG
+418 VDLTITPKDG

-441 KANVRR
+441 KANVKR

-454 LPLTK
+454 LTLTEVQRDTK
-459 VPRDTE
+459 VT
-465 VAVTFTKCPQIGT
+465 VTFTKCPQIGT

-498 GATFVFANNAA
+498 GATFVFAKAAA
-509 VRFSAAADET
+509 VQFSAAADET

-543 ETASFT
+543 KTASFT
-549 QPADIRETKTIQ
+549 QPAAIQETKTIQ

-576 LAEKKLEGL
+576 LANPEEKLEGL
-585 KIVVDKKAPKL
+585 KIVVDTTDPTLK
-596 GLALEAANTNGYYNK
+596 LALEEANANGYYNK

-641 ETEQGTETQRE
+641 ETEQGTVTQRE

-665 KLKELSFTVD
+665 ELGDCTFTVD

-701 EKAVKINSTP
+701 EKAVKINSTS

-719 DEKPVNVVEE
+719 EEEEEKPVNVVKE
-729 NGTKRGYYDAVRTAT
+729 NGTERGYYDAVRTAT
-744 VTITDRASTQALDAV
+744 VTITDRASTRDLDAV
-759 KFDIKAKN
+759 KLDIKDT
-767 AAGNDVRNT
+767 AGKDVRSKVQIT
-776 VTISDWRNAVD
+776 DWSNAVD
-787 PETKLPD
+787 PETNLLDPD
-794 PGKVSCDVIFSGDA
+794 KVSCKVTFSE
-808 NYIWSGDANY
+808 DANY
-818 IWSISYTNRAG
+818 IWSISYTNKA
-829 LSAKDGLS
+829 GLS
-837 ALADKDQT
+837 ALADKDQK
-845 KSVNATTIGETP
+845 KSVNAVTYGETP

-865 DPTGTITANTYVVG
+865 APTGTITANTYVVG
-879 GKNPTSSPV
+879 GKDPTSSPV
-888 WTALIGSENLTFGVW
+888 WEALIDSKNLTFGVW

-927 VQKFGTDDTKK
+927 VQKFGTDDKKK
-938 APLTVKELEQMK
+938 APLTVDELDKLAQQK
-950 WTDVSETTE
+950 WTDIGKTTE

-975 AGHVT
+975 AGNVT

-1001 KIESGL
+1001 EIVRVSGL

-1015 DVPVVV
+1015 DVSVKV
-1021 SANDPAENGVYSGL
+1021 SANDPVENGVYSGL

-1056 GVLYSWDGKAPPCQS
+1056 GVLYSWDGNTPPCQF
-1071 KEKMG
+1071 KKDMG

-1111 DITKPIIDIE
+1111 DITKPIINIE

-1168 PTVSGWTSSGD
+1168 PTVSKWTSSGD

-1186 YTAEGDYTFD
+1186 YTAEGDYTFA
-1196 IDVTDKAGNP
+1196 IACTDQAGNP

-1294 TATIAYQRDGL
+1294 TATIAYRRDGL

-1313 DKAGNTSADFTEQTF
+1313 DKAGNTSVDFTEQTF

-1389 HNGKVF
+1389 HNGKVY

-1595 KAYKTWTAEEIAAI
+1595 KAYKTWTAEEVAAI
-1609 VADQGEFTF
+1609 VANQGEFTF

>member
-19 MTVSL
+19 MAVSL

-31 STATYADAFTV
+31 STATYADAFTI

-62 EVDGTEGAKNT
+62 EVDGTKGAKNT

-79 EVVIQEMT
+79 EAVIQEMA

-129 LTVKTPDTVNVTVTK
+129 LTIKTPDTVNVTVTK
-144 TGNGLVR
+144 TGNGIVR

-206 DITVSVTFVQE
+206 DITVSVTFAQE

-223 ADKGGNVLL
+223 ADKGGKVLL

-251 VAADDDYQIE
+251 VAADADYQIE

-304 DSQHGTVETDP
+304 DSQLGTVETDP

-330 GTLTI
+330 STLTI
-335 KATPKENYRVSA
+335 KATPKENYRVSE

-383 TFAPTLQTITVISGK
+383 TFAPTRQTITVISGK
-398 HGKVEDHLGKVSY
+398 QGTVEVEGSG
-411 KVNYNRS
+411 KVNYNGS
-418 VDLTITPDDG
+418 VDLTITPKDG

-441 KANVRR
+441 KANVKRA
-447 TAEKSYK
+447 TEKSYK
-454 LPLTK
+454 LSLTEVQRDTK
-459 VPRDTE
+459 VT
-465 VAVTFTKCPQIGT
+465 VTFTECPQIGT

-484 EGITWNSGDAIRRD
+484 GGITWNSGNAIRRD

-543 ETASFT
+543 KTASFT
-549 QPADIRETKTIQ
+549 QPAAIQETKTIQ

-576 LAEKKLEGL
+576 LADKKLEGL
-585 KIVVDKKAPKL
+585 KIVVDTTDPKL

-611 SFTATVKS
+611 NFTVKVNG
-619 IIDRDDYSGIQSV
+619 INDPDDYSGIQSV

-641 ETEQGTETQRE
+641 ETEQGTVTQRE

-665 KLKELSFTVD
+665 ELGDCTFTVD

-701 EKAVKINSTP
+701 EKAVKINSTS

-719 DEKPVNVVEE
+719 KENEFGEEKPVNVVEE
-729 NGTKRGYYDAVRTAT
+729 NGTERGYYKAARTAT

-759 KFDIKAKN
+759 KFDIKDTV
-767 AAGNDVRNT
+767 GNDVRSKVKIT
-776 VTISDWRNAVD
+776 DWSNAVD
-787 PETKLPD
+787 PETNLVDPD
-794 PGKVSCDVIFSGDA
+794 KVSCDVTF
-808 NYIWSGDANY
+808 SGDANY
-818 IWSISYTNRAG
+818 IWSISYTNKA
-829 LSAKDGLS
+829 GLS

-865 DPTGTITANTYVVG
+865 APTGTITANTYVVG
-879 GKNPTSSPV
+879 GKDPTSSPA
-888 WTALIGSENLTFGVW
+888 WEALIGSENLTFGVW

-927 VQKFGTDDTKK
+927 VQKFGTDDKKK
-938 APLTVKELEQMK
+938 APLTVDELDKLAQQK
-950 WTDVSETTE
+950 WTDIGKTTE
-959 FTPNQQLV
+959 FTPNQQFV

-1001 KIESGL
+1001 EIVRVSGL

-1015 DVPVVV
+1015 DVSVVV
-1021 SANDPAENGVYSGL
+1021 SANDPVENGVYSGL

-1041 VYNGT
+1041 VYNGK

-1056 GVLYSWDGKAPPCQS
+1056 GVLYSWDGNTPPCQF
-1071 KEKMG
+1071 KKDMG

-1081 EKNNSNDVHIL
+1081 KKNNSNDVHIL

-1136 RRANVTVKER
+1136 RRATVTVKER
-1146 NFDDSLV
+1146 NFEASLV
-1153 NITLRATNDGADIAL
+1153 NITLRATDDGADIAL
-1168 PTVSGWTSSGD
+1168 PTVSKWTSSGD

-1186 YTAEGDYTFD
+1186 YTAEGDYTFA
-1196 IDVTDKAGNP
+1196 IACTDQAGNP

-1221 FTIDKTRP
+1221 FTIDKTHP

-1294 TATIAYQRDGL
+1294 TATIAYRRDGL

-1368 SITLTGAMRKGVALD
+1368 NITLTGAMRKGVALD

-1428 LFSVNRFGSTYAL
+1428 LFSANRFGSTYAL
-1441 SAATEQ
+1441 SAATDQ

-1595 KAYKTWTAEEIAAI
+1595 KAYKTWTAEEVAAI

>member
-1 MNEVR
+1 

-62 EVDGTEGAKNT
+62 EVDGTKGAKNT

-79 EVVIQEMT
+79 EAVIQEMA

-206 DITVSVTFVQE
+206 DITVSVTFAQE

-223 ADKGGNVLL
+223 ADKGGKVLL

-304 DSQHGTVETDP
+304 DSQLGTVETDP

-330 GTLTI
+330 STLTI
-335 KATPKENYRVSA
+335 KATPKENYRVSE
-347 VEIDGKAES
+347 VEIDGKAER

-398 HGKVEDHLGKVSY
+398 QGKVEYHPEKVSY
-411 KVNYNRS
+411 NDS
-418 VDLTITPDDG
+418 VDFTITPEDG

-441 KANVRR
+441 KANVKRA
-447 TAEKSYK
+447 TEKSYK
-454 LPLTK
+454 LSLTK
-459 VPRDTE
+459 VQRDTE
-465 VAVTFTKCPQIGT
+465 VAVTFTECPQINT
-478 NDLTAL
+478 KNLTAL
-484 EGITWNSGDAIRRD
+484 EGITWNSDNAIRRD
-498 GATFVFANNAA
+498 GATFVFANDAK
-509 VRFSAAADET
+509 VQFSAAADET

-543 ETASFT
+543 KTASFT

-576 LAEKKLEGL
+576 LADKKLEGL
-585 KIVVDKKAPKL
+585 KIVVDKTDPTLK
-596 GLALEAANTNGYYNK
+596 LALEAANTNGYYNK
-611 SFTATVKS
+611 SFTATVQS
-619 IIDRDDYSGIQSV
+619 IIDPDDYSGIQSV

-665 KLKELSFTVD
+665 ELGDCTFTVD

-701 EKAVKINSTP
+701 EKAVKINSTS

-719 DEKPVNVVEE
+719 EEPVNVVKE
-729 NGTKRGYYDAVRTAT
+729 NGTERGYYKAARKAT
-744 VTITDRASTQALDAV
+744 VTITDRASTLDLDAV
-759 KFDIKAKN
+759 KFDIKDT
-767 AAGNDVRNT
+767 AGKDVSDT
-776 VTISDWRNAVD
+776 ATISVWGKAV
-787 PETKLPD
+787 
-794 PGKVSCDVIFSGDA
+794 PGKVSCNVTF
-808 NYIWSGDANY
+808 SGDANY

-829 LSAKDGLS
+829 LSA
-837 ALADKDQT
+837 LADKDQT
-845 KSVNATTIGETP
+845 KSVNAETYGKTP
-857 YCFTVDTK
+857 YCFTVDK
-865 DPTGTITANTYVVG
+865 KAPTGTITANTYVVG
-879 GKNPTSSPV
+879 VKDPTSSPA
-888 WTALIGSENLTFGVW
+888 WEALIDSENLTFGVW
-903 ANDKIVITH
+903 ANDKIVITPS
-912 NEGDETSPIKSKEYF
+912 GWDETSPIKSKEYF

-938 APLTVKELEQMK
+938 APLTAKELAQQK
-950 WTDVSETTE
+950 WTDIGETTE

-975 AGHVT
+975 AGNVT

-1001 KIESGL
+1001 EIVRVSGL

-1015 DVPVVV
+1015 DVSVEV
-1021 SANDPAENGVYSGL
+1021 SANDPVVNGVYSGL

-1041 VYNGT
+1041 VYNMGT
-1046 VYNEKDVTQQ
+1046 QTQHNT
-1056 GVLYSWDGKAPPCQS
+1056 LYSWNGKEAPCKS
-1071 KEKMG
+1071 KEGMG

-1081 EKNNSNDVHIL
+1081 EKNNSNDVRIL

-1136 RRANVTVKER
+1136 RRATVTVKER

-1168 PTVSGWTSSGD
+1168 PTVSKWTSSGD

-1186 YTAEGDYTFD
+1186 YTAEGDYTFA
-1196 IDVTDKAGNP
+1196 IACTDQAGNP

-1595 KAYKTWTAEEIAAI
+1595 KAYKTWTAEEVAAI
-1609 VADQGEFTF
+1609 VANQGEFTF

-1680 IALAAGK
+1680 IALVAGK
-1687 KKKNDKEK
+1687 KRKNDKEK

>member
-31 STATYADAFTV
+31 STATHADAFTI

-111 TVSDRAAVTD
+111 TVSDRVAVTD

-304 DSQHGTVETDP
+304 DSQLGTVETNP

-335 KATPKENYRVSA
+335 KATPDENYRVSE
-347 VEIDGKAES
+347 VEIDGKTES

-383 TFAPTLQTITVISGK
+383 TFAPTLQTITVISGEN
-398 HGKVEDHLGKVSY
+398 GKVEYHPEKVSY
-411 KVNYNRS
+411 NDS
-418 VDLTITPDDG
+418 VDFTITPEDG
-428 YIIDTITVDEADV
+428 YIIDTITVDGADV
-441 KANVRR
+441 KANVKRA
-447 TAEKSYK
+447 TEKSYQ
-454 LPLTK
+454 LLLTEVQRDTK
-459 VPRDTE
+459 VT
-465 VAVTFTKCPQIGT
+465 VTFTACPQIGT

-484 EGITWNSGDAIRRD
+484 GGITWNSGNAIRRD

-549 QPADIRETKTIQ
+549 QPADIQETKTIQ

-576 LAEKKLEGL
+576 LADKKLEGL
-585 KIVVDKKAPKL
+585 KIVVDTTDPAL
-596 GLALEAANTNGYYNK
+596 ELALEAANTNGYYNK
-611 SFTATVKS
+611 SFTATVNG
-619 IIDRDDYSGIQSV
+619 IIDPDDYSGIQSV

-641 ETEQGTETQRE
+641 ETKQGTETQRE
-652 MLYTYTE
+652 MLYTYTK

-665 KLKELSFTVD
+665 KLDGLSFTVD

-695 NVSKPE
+695 NVYTT

-729 NGTKRGYYDAVRTAT
+729 NGTKRGYYDTVRTAT

-759 KFDIKAKN
+759 KFDIKDTV
-767 AAGNDVRNT
+767 GNDVRSKVKIT
-776 VTISDWRNAVD
+776 DWSNAVD

-794 PGKVSCDVIFSGDA
+794 PDKAFCEVTFSE
-808 NYIWSGDANY
+808 DANY
-818 IWSISYTNRAG
+818 IWSISYTNKA
-829 LSAKDGLS
+829 GLS
-837 ALADKDQT
+837 ALADKDQK

-865 DPTGTITANTYVVG
+865 APTGTITANTYVVG
-879 GKNPTSSPV
+879 GKDPTSSPV

-912 NEGDETSPIKSKEYF
+912 NEWDETSPIKSKEYF
-927 VQKFGTDDTKK
+927 VQKFQTDSEGKK
-938 APLTVKELEQMK
+938 ALTVKELAQQK
-950 WTDVSETTE
+950 WTDIGKTTE

-1001 KIESGL
+1001 EIVKESGL

-1021 SANDPAENGVYSGL
+1021 SANDPVENGVYSGL

-1046 VYNEKDVTQQ
+1046 VYNEEDVTQR
-1056 GVLYSWDGKAPPCQS
+1056 GVLYSWDGKVPPCQS
-1071 KEKMG
+1071 KEKMR

-1081 EKNNSNDVHIL
+1081 KKNNSNDVHIL

-1111 DITKPIIDIE
+1111 DITKPIINIE
-1121 YDKNAADSGTFFRES
+1121 YDNNAADSGTFFRES

-1153 NITLRATNDGADIAL
+1153 NITLRATN
-1168 PTVSGWTSSGD
+1168 
-1179 LHTATIE
+1179 
-1186 YTAEGDYTFD
+1186 
-1196 IDVTDKAGNP
+1196 
-1206 NEPVHYADGTVAPTA
+1206 
-1221 FTIDKTRP
+1221 
-1229 TISVTYDNNSAL
+1229 
-1241 NGNYYN
+1241 
-1247 ANRTATVVVTEHN
+1247 
-1260 FDASRVNITLRATD
+1260 

>member
-19 MTVSL
+19 MAVSL

-31 STATYADAFTV
+31 STATHADAFTV

-62 EVDGTEGAKNT
+62 EVDGTEGATNT

-79 EVVIQEMT
+79 EAVIQEMT

-111 TVSDRAAVTD
+111 TVSDRVAVTD

-335 KATPKENYRVSA
+335 KATPDENYRVSE

-398 HGKVEDHLGKVSY
+398 HGTVVDPGKVSY
-411 KVNYNRS
+411 NGS
-418 VDLTITPDDG
+418 IDLTITPDDG

-441 KANVRR
+441 KANVKRA
-447 TAEKSYK
+447 TEKSYK
-454 LPLTK
+454 LLLTEVQRDTK
-459 VPRDTE
+459 VT
-465 VAVTFTKCPQIGT
+465 VTFTACPQIGT

-484 EGITWNSGDAIRRD
+484 KGITWNSGDAIRRD
-498 GATFVFANNAA
+498 GATFVFANNAK
-509 VRFSAAADET
+509 VQFSAAADET

-549 QPADIRETKTIQ
+549 QPADIQETKTIQ

-576 LAEKKLEGL
+576 LEGL
-585 KIVVDKKAPKL
+585 KIVVDKTAPTPE
-596 GLALEAANTNGYYNK
+596 LALEAANTNGYYNK
-611 SFTATVKS
+611 NFTATVNG
-619 IIDRDDYSGIQSV
+619 INDPDDYSGIQSV

-641 ETEQGTETQRE
+641 ETEQGSETQRE

-665 KLKELSFTVD
+665 KLDGLSFTVD

-695 NVSKPE
+695 NASTPE
-701 EKAVKINSTP
+701 KAAVKINSTS
-711 PTIEIKFG
+711 PTIKIEFG
-719 DEKPVNVVEE
+719 KKEKPVNVVEE
-729 NGTKRGYYDAVRTAT
+729 NDTKRGYYDTVRTAT
-744 VTITDRASTQALDAV
+744 VTITDRASTLDLDAV

-767 AAGNDVRNT
+767 AAGEDVSNT
-776 VTISDWRNAVD
+776 VEISDWVKGD
-787 PETKLPD
+787 TGEP
-794 PGKVSCDVIFSGDA
+794 SCDVTF
-808 NYIWSGDANY
+808 SGDANY

-829 LSAKDGLS
+829 LSAI
-837 ALADKDQT
+837 ADKDQK
-845 KSVNATTIGETP
+845 KSVNAVTYGETP
-857 YCFTVDTK
+857 YCFTVDK
-865 DPTGTITANTYVVG
+865 NAPTGTITANTYVVG
-879 GKNPTSSPV
+879 GKDPTSSPV
-888 WTALIGSENLTFGVW
+888 WKALIDSKNLTFGVW
-903 ANDKIVITH
+903 ANEKITIDHTKA
-912 NEGDETSPIKSKEYF
+912 DATSPIKSTEYF
-927 VQKFGTDDTKK
+927 VQKFQTDSEGKK
-938 APLTVKELEQMK
+938 ALTAKELAQQK
-950 WTDVSETTE
+950 WTDISEITE

-1001 KIESGL
+1001 ELVVESGL

-1021 SANDPAENGVYSGL
+1021 SAKDPAKNGVYSGL

-1046 VYNEKDVTQQ
+1046 VYNEEDVTQQ
-1056 GVLYSWDGKAPPCQS
+1056 GVLYSWDGKEAPCKS
-1071 KEKMG
+1071 KKDMG

-1428 LFSVNRFGSTYAL
+1428 LFSANRFGSTYAL

-1595 KAYKTWTAEEIAAI
+1595 KAYKAWTAEEIAAI

>member
-19 MTVSL
+19 MAVSL

-62 EVDGTEGAKNT
+62 EVDGTKGAKNT

-79 EVVIQEMT
+79 EAVIQEMT

-206 DITVSVTFVQE
+206 DITVSVTFAQE

-223 ADKGGNVLL
+223 ADKGGEVLL

-304 DSQHGTVETDP
+304 DSQLGTVETDP

-330 GTLTI
+330 STLTI
-335 KATPKENYRVSA
+335 KATPNENYRVSE

-366 PFTRDIKNI
+366 PFMRDIKNI

-383 TFAPTLQTITVISGK
+383 TFAPTRQTITVISGK
-398 HGKVEDHLGKVSY
+398 HGTVKVEGPEKVSY
-411 KVNYNRS
+411 NDS
-418 VDLTITPDDG
+418 VDLIITPKDG

-441 KANVRR
+441 KANVKRA
-447 TAEKSYK
+447 TEKSYK
-454 LPLTK
+454 LSLTK
-459 VPRDTE
+459 VQRDTE
-465 VAVTFTKCPQIGT
+465 VAVTFTECPQIGT
-478 NDLTAL
+478 TDLTAL
-484 EGITWNSGDAIRRD
+484 DGITWNSGDAIRRD
-498 GATFVFANNAA
+498 GATFVFAKNAA
-509 VRFSAAADET
+509 VQFSAAADET
-519 GSETG
+519 GIETG

-549 QPADIRETKTIQ
+549 QPAAIRETKTIQ

-576 LAEKKLEGL
+576 LANPEEKLEGL
-585 KIVVDKKAPKL
+585 KIVVDKKAPTPE
-596 GLALEAANTNGYYNK
+596 LALEEAHANDYYNK
-611 SFTATVKS
+611 DFTVKVNG
-619 IIDRDDYSGIQSV
+619 INDPDDYSGIQSV

-665 KLKELSFTVD
+665 ELKELSFTVD

-695 NVSKPE
+695 NVSTP

-711 PTIEIKFG
+711 PTIEIEFG
-719 DEKPVNVVEE
+719 KGKPVKEKPVNVVEE
-729 NGTKRGYYDAVRTAT
+729 NGTERGYYDAVRTAT
-744 VTITDRASTQALDAV
+744 VTITDRASTLDLDAV

-767 AAGNDVRNT
+767 AAGEDVSNT
-776 VTISDWRNAVD
+776 VTISDWGKAD
-787 PETKLPD
+787 K
-794 PGKVSCDVIFSGDA
+794 GKVSCDVTF
-808 NYIWSGDANY
+808 SGDANY

-829 LSAKDGLS
+829 LSA
-837 ALADKDQT
+837 LADKDQT
-845 KSVNATTIGETP
+845 KSVNAVTYGETP
-857 YCFTVDTK
+857 YCFTVDK
-865 DPTGTITANTYVVG
+865 NAPTGTITANTYVVG
-879 GKNPTSSPV
+879 VKDPTSSPA
-888 WTALIGSENLTFGVW
+888 WEALIDSKNLAFGVW

-912 NEGDETSPIKSKEYF
+912 NEWDETSPIKSKEYF
-927 VQKFGTDDTKK
+927 VQKFQTDSEGKK
-938 APLTVKELEQMK
+938 APLTAKELAQQK
-950 WTDVSETTE
+950 WTDIGETTE

-1001 KIESGL
+1001 EIVRVSGL

-1015 DVPVVV
+1015 DVSVEV
-1021 SANDPAENGVYSGL
+1021 SANDPVVNGVYSGL

-1041 VYNGT
+1041 VYNG
-1046 VYNEKDVTQQ
+1046 EDVTQHNK
-1056 GVLYSWDGKAPPCQS
+1056 LYSWNGKEAPCQS
-1071 KEKMG
+1071 KENMG

-1081 EKNNSNDVHIL
+1081 KKNNSNDVHIL

-1136 RRANVTVKER
+1136 RRATITVKER
-1146 NFDDSLV
+1146 NLDPAAVQVSIK
-1153 NITLRATNDGADIAL
+1153 NTDGTV
-1168 PTVSGWTSSGD
+1168 PTISKWSKTDGNGNLDNTQWE
-1179 LHTATIE
+1179 ATIE
-1186 YTAEGDYTFD
+1186 YTAEGDYTFA
-1196 IDVTDKAGNP
+1196 IACTDQAGNL

-1368 SITLTGAMRKGVALD
+1368 NITLTGAMRKGVALD

-1595 KAYKTWTAEEIAAI
+1595 KAYKTWTAEEVAAI

>member
-62 EVDGTEGAKNT
+62 EVDGTGGAKNT

-79 EVVIQEMT
+79 EAVIQEMT

-129 LTVKTPDTVNVTVTK
+129 LTVKTPDTVNVTVAK

-223 ADKGGNVLL
+223 ADKGGKVLL

-335 KATPKENYRVSA
+335 KATPDENYRVSE

-398 HGKVEDHLGKVSY
+398 HGTVKVEGPGKVSY
-411 KVNYNRS
+411 NKS

-441 KANVRR
+441 KANVKRA
-447 TAEKSYK
+447 TEKSYK
-454 LPLTK
+454 LSLTK
-459 VPRDTE
+459 VQRDTK
-465 VAVTFTKCPQIGT
+465 VTVTFTKCPQIGT

-484 EGITWNSGDAIRRD
+484 DGITWNSGNAIRRD
-498 GATFVFANNAA
+498 GATFVFAKNAA
-509 VRFSAAADET
+509 VQFSAAADET

-549 QPADIRETKTIQ
+549 QPADIQETKTIQ

-567 GETEIRVAQ
+567 GETEIRVAR
-576 LAEKKLEGL
+576 LADKKLEGL
-585 KIVVDKKAPKL
+585 KIVVDTTDPKL

-611 SFTATVKS
+611 SFTVKVNG
-619 IIDRDDYSGIQSV
+619 INDPDDYSGIQSV

-665 KLKELSFTVD
+665 ELKELSFTVD

-701 EKAVKINSTP
+701 EKAVKINSTS

-719 DEKPVNVVEE
+719 KENEFGEEKPVNVVEE
-729 NGTKRGYYDAVRTAT
+729 NGTERGYYKAARTAV

-767 AAGNDVRNT
+767 AAGNDVSDP
-776 VTISDWRNAVD
+776 VTIGDWRNAVD
-787 PETKLPD
+787 PKTNLVDPD
-794 PGKVSCDVIFSGDA
+794 KVSCKVTF
-808 NYIWSGDANY
+808 SGDANY
-818 IWSISYTNRAG
+818 IWSISYTNKA
-829 LSAKDGLS
+829 GLS
-837 ALADKDQT
+837 ALADKDQK
-845 KSVNATTIGETP
+845 KSVNAVTYGETP

-865 DPTGTITANTYVVG
+865 APTGTITANTYVVG
-879 GKNPTSSPV
+879 GKDPTSSPA
-888 WTALIGSENLTFGVW
+888 WEALIDSENLTFGVW

-912 NEGDETSPIKSKEYF
+912 NEGDETSPIKSTEYF
-927 VQKFGTDDTKK
+927 VQKFQTNSEGKK
-938 APLTVKELEQMK
+938 APLTAKELAQQK
-950 WTDVSETTE
+950 WTDISKISD
-959 FTPNQQLV
+959 FKPNQQFV

-975 AGHVT
+975 AGNVT

-1001 KIESGL
+1001 EIVRVSGL

-1015 DVPVVV
+1015 DVSVKV
-1021 SANDPAENGVYSGL
+1021 SANDPVENGVYSGL

-1041 VYNGT
+1041 VYNGK
-1046 VYNEKDVTQQ
+1046 VYNEKDVTQR
-1056 GVLYSWDGKAPPCQS
+1056 GVLYSWDGKAPCCQS
-1071 KEKMG
+1071 KENMG

-1081 EKNNSNDVHIL
+1081 KKNNSNNVHIL

-1111 DITKPIIDIE
+1111 DITKPIINIE

-1146 NFDDSLV
+1146 NFDPAAVQVSIK
-1153 NITLRATNDGADIAL
+1153 NTDGTI
-1168 PTVSGWTSSGD
+1168 PTISKWSKTDGNGNMDNTQWE
-1179 LHTATIE
+1179 ATIE
-1186 YTAEGDYTFD
+1186 YAAEGDYTFA
-1196 IDVTDKAGNP
+1196 IACTDQAGNP

-1313 DKAGNTSADFTEQTF
+1313 DKAGNTSVDFTEQTF

-1368 SITLTGAMRKGVALD
+1368 NITLTGAMRKGVALD

-1428 LFSVNRFGSTYAL
+1428 LFSANRFGSTYAL

-1595 KAYKTWTAEEIAAI
+1595 KAYKTWTAEEVAAI

-1665 FFGSIAAVVVIAGVV
+1665 FFGSIAAVVVIAGVA

>member
-31 STATYADAFTV
+31 STATHADAFTV

-62 EVDGTEGAKNT
+62 EVDGTEGARNT

-79 EVVIQEMT
+79 EAVIQEMT

-335 KATPKENYRVSA
+335 KATPKENYRVSE

-383 TFAPTLQTITVISGK
+383 TFAPTRQTITVISGK
-398 HGKVEDHLGKVSY
+398 HGKVEYHPEKVSY
-411 KVNYNRS
+411 NDS
-418 VDLTITPDDG
+418 VDFIITPDDG

-454 LPLTK
+454 LPLTE
-459 VPRDTE
+459 VQRDTK
-465 VAVTFTKCPQIGT
+465 VTVTFTACPQIGT

-484 EGITWNSGDAIRRD
+484 GGITWNSGNAIRRD

-509 VRFSAAADET
+509 VQFSAAADET

-549 QPADIRETKTIQ
+549 QPAAIQETKTIQ

-576 LAEKKLEGL
+576 LADKKLEGL
-585 KIVVDKKAPKL
+585 KIVVDKTAPTPE
-596 GLALEAANTNGYYNK
+596 LALEEAHANGYYNK

-619 IIDRDDYSGIQSV
+619 IIDPDDYSGIQSV

-665 KLKELSFTVD
+665 KLGDCTFTVD

-701 EKAVKINSTP
+701 EKAVKINSTS
-711 PTIEIKFG
+711 PTIEIEFG
-719 DEKPVNVVEE
+719 KGKPVKEKPVNVVEE
-729 NGTKRGYYDAVRTAT
+729 NGTERGYYKAARTAT
-744 VTITDRASTQALDAV
+744 VTITDRASTLDLDAV

-767 AAGNDVRNT
+767 AAGEDVSGT
-776 VTISDWRNAVD
+776 ATISVWGKAD
-787 PETKLPD
+787 K
-794 PGKVSCDVIFSGDA
+794 GKVSCDVTF
-808 NYIWSGDANY
+808 SGDANY
-818 IWSISYTNRAG
+818 IWSISYTNKA
-829 LSAKDGLS
+829 GLS
-837 ALADKDQT
+837 ALADKDQK

-865 DPTGTITANTYVVG
+865 APTGTITANTYVVG
-879 GKNPTSSPV
+879 VKDPTSSPV

-912 NEGDETSPIKSKEYF
+912 NEGDETSPIKSTEYF
-927 VQKFGTDDTKK
+927 VQKFQTDSEGKK
-938 APLTVKELEQMK
+938 ALTVKELAQQK
-950 WTDVSETTE
+950 WTDIGKTTE

-975 AGHVT
+975 AGNVT

-1001 KIESGL
+1001 EIVKESGL

-1021 SANDPAENGVYSGL
+1021 SANDPVENGVYSGL

-1041 VYNGT
+1041 VYNMGT
-1046 VYNEKDVTQQ
+1046 QTQHDT
-1056 GVLYSWDGKAPPCQS
+1056 LYSWDGNTPPCQS

-1081 EKNNSNDVHIL
+1081 EKNNSNDVRIL

-1111 DITKPIIDIE
+1111 DITKPIINIE
-1121 YDKNAADSGTFFRES
+1121 YDNNAADSGTFFRES

-1146 NFDDSLV
+1146 NFDPAAVQVSIK
-1153 NITLRATNDGADIAL
+1153 NTDGTI
-1168 PTVSGWTSSGD
+1168 PTISKWSKTDGNGNLDNTQWE
-1179 LHTATIE
+1179 ATIE

-1595 KAYKTWTAEEIAAI
+1595 KAYKAWTAEEIAAI

>member
-31 STATYADAFTV
+31 STATHADAFTI

-111 TVSDRAAVTD
+111 TVSDRVAVTD

-304 DSQHGTVETDP
+304 DSQLGTVETNP

-335 KATPKENYRVSA
+335 KATPDENYRVSE
-347 VEIDGKAES
+347 VEIDGKTES

-383 TFAPTLQTITVISGK
+383 TFAPTLQTITVISGEN
-398 HGKVEDHLGKVSY
+398 GKVEYHPEKVSY
-411 KVNYNRS
+411 NDS
-418 VDLTITPDDG
+418 VDFTITPEDG
-428 YIIDTITVDEADV
+428 YIIDTITVDGADV
-441 KANVRR
+441 KANVKRA
-447 TAEKSYK
+447 TEKSYQ
-454 LPLTK
+454 LLLTEVQRDTK
-459 VPRDTE
+459 VT
-465 VAVTFTKCPQIGT
+465 VTFTACPQIGT

-484 EGITWNSGDAIRRD
+484 GGITWNSGNAIRRD

-549 QPADIRETKTIQ
+549 QPADIQETKTIQ

-576 LAEKKLEGL
+576 LADKKLEGL
-585 KIVVDKKAPKL
+585 KIVVDTTDPAL
-596 GLALEAANTNGYYNK
+596 ELALEAANTNGYYNK
-611 SFTATVKS
+611 SFTATVNG
-619 IIDRDDYSGIQSV
+619 IIDPDDYSGIQSV

-641 ETEQGTETQRE
+641 ETKQGTETQRE
-652 MLYTYTE
+652 MLYTYTK

-665 KLKELSFTVD
+665 KLDGLSFTVD

-695 NVSKPE
+695 NVYTT

-729 NGTKRGYYDAVRTAT
+729 NGTKRGYYDTVRTAT

-759 KFDIKAKN
+759 KFDIKDTV
-767 AAGNDVRNT
+767 GNDVRSKVKIT
-776 VTISDWRNAVD
+776 DWSNAVD

-794 PGKVSCDVIFSGDA
+794 PDKAFCEVTFSE
-808 NYIWSGDANY
+808 DANY
-818 IWSISYTNRAG
+818 IWSISYTNKA
-829 LSAKDGLS
+829 GLS
-837 ALADKDQT
+837 ALADKDQK

-857 YCFTVDTK
+857 HCFTVDTK
-865 DPTGTITANTYVVG
+865 APTGTITANTYVVG
-879 GKNPTSSPV
+879 GKDPTSSPV

-912 NEGDETSPIKSKEYF
+912 NEWDETSPIKSKEYF
-927 VQKFGTDDTKK
+927 VQKFQTDSEGKK
-938 APLTVKELEQMK
+938 ALTVKELAQQK
-950 WTDVSETTE
+950 WTDIGKTTE

-1001 KIESGL
+1001 EIVKESGL

-1021 SANDPAENGVYSGL
+1021 SANDPVENGVYSGL

-1046 VYNEKDVTQQ
+1046 VYNEEDVTQR
-1056 GVLYSWDGKAPPCQS
+1056 GVLYSWDGKVPPCQS
-1071 KEKMG
+1071 KEKMR

-1081 EKNNSNDVHIL
+1081 KKNNSNDVHIL

-1111 DITKPIIDIE
+1111 DITKPIINIE
-1121 YDKNAADSGTFFRES
+1121 YDNNAADSGTFFRES

-1153 NITLRATNDGADIAL
+1153 NITLRATN
-1168 PTVSGWTSSGD
+1168 
-1179 LHTATIE
+1179 
-1186 YTAEGDYTFD
+1186 
-1196 IDVTDKAGNP
+1196 
-1206 NEPVHYADGTVAPTA
+1206 
-1221 FTIDKTRP
+1221 
-1229 TISVTYDNNSAL
+1229 
-1241 NGNYYN
+1241 
-1247 ANRTATVVVTEHN
+1247 
-1260 FDASRVNITLRATD
+1260 

>member
-31 STATYADAFTV
+31 STATHADAFTI

-111 TVSDRAAVTD
+111 TVSDRVAVTD

-304 DSQHGTVETDP
+304 DSQLGTVETNP

-335 KATPKENYRVSA
+335 KATPDENYRVSE
-347 VEIDGKAES
+347 VEIDGKTES

-383 TFAPTLQTITVISGK
+383 TFAPTLQTITVISGEN
-398 HGKVEDHLGKVSY
+398 GKVEYHPEKVSY
-411 KVNYNRS
+411 NDS
-418 VDLTITPDDG
+418 VDFTITPEDG
-428 YIIDTITVDEADV
+428 YIIDTITVDGADV
-441 KANVRR
+441 KANVKRA
-447 TAEKSYK
+447 TEKSYQ
-454 LPLTK
+454 LLLTEVQRDTK
-459 VPRDTE
+459 VT
-465 VAVTFTKCPQIGT
+465 VTFTACPQIGT

-484 EGITWNSGDAIRRD
+484 GGITWNSGNAIRRD

-535 TTSGGYDA
+535 TTSGGYGA

-549 QPADIRETKTIQ
+549 QPADIQETKTIQ

-576 LAEKKLEGL
+576 LADKKLEGL
-585 KIVVDKKAPKL
+585 KIVVDTTDPAL
-596 GLALEAANTNGYYNK
+596 ELALEAANTNGYYNK
-611 SFTATVKS
+611 SFTATVNG
-619 IIDRDDYSGIQSV
+619 IIDPDDYSGIQSV

-641 ETEQGTETQRE
+641 ETKQGTETQRE
-652 MLYTYTE
+652 MLYTYTK

-665 KLKELSFTVD
+665 KLDGLSFTVD

-695 NVSKPE
+695 NVYTT

-729 NGTKRGYYDAVRTAT
+729 NGTKRGYYDTVRTAT

-767 AAGNDVRNT
+767 AAGNDVSNT
-776 VTISDWRNAVD
+776 VTIGDWRNPVD
-787 PETKLPD
+787 PETNLPD
-794 PGKVSCDVIFSGDA
+794 PDKVSCDVIFSGDA
-808 NYIWSGDANY
+808 DYIWSGDANY
-818 IWSISYTNRAG
+818 IWSISYTNRA
-829 LSAKDGLS
+829 GLS

-865 DPTGTITANTYVVG
+865 APTGTITANTYVVG
-879 GKNPTSSPV
+879 GKDPTSSPV
-888 WTALIGSENLTFGVW
+888 WEALIDSKNLTFGVW

-938 APLTVKELEQMK
+938 APLTAKELDELAQQK
-950 WTDVSETTE
+950 WTDIGETTE

-1001 KIESGL
+1001 ELVVESGL

-1015 DVPVVV
+1015 DVPVEV
-1021 SANDPAENGVYSGL
+1021 SANDPAENDVYSGL

-1056 GVLYSWDGKAPPCQS
+1056 GVLYSWDGKEPPCQF

-1081 EKNNSNDVHIL
+1081 KKNNSNDVHIL

-1111 DITKPIIDIE
+1111 DITKPIINIE
-1121 YDKNAADSGTFFRES
+1121 YDKNAADSGIFFRES

-1428 LFSVNRFGSTYAL
+1428 LFSANRFGSTYAL

-1609 VADQGEFTF
+1609 VADRGEFTF

>member
-19 MTVSL
+19 MAVSL

-31 STATYADAFTV
+31 STATHADAFTV

-62 EVDGTEGAKNT
+62 EVDGTAGAKNT

-79 EVVIQEMT
+79 EAVIQEMA

-223 ADKGGNVLL
+223 ADKGGEVLL

-330 GTLTI
+330 STLTI
-335 KATPKENYRVSA
+335 KATPNENYRVSE
-347 VEIDGKAES
+347 VEIDGKAER

-398 HGKVEDHLGKVSY
+398 HGKVEYHPEKVSY
-411 KVNYNRS
+411 NDS
-418 VDLTITPDDG
+418 VDFTITPEDG

-441 KANVRR
+441 KANVKRA
-447 TAEKSYK
+447 TEKSYQ
-454 LPLTK
+454 LTLTEVQRDTK
-459 VPRDTE
+459 VT
-465 VAVTFTKCPQIGT
+465 VTFTACPQINT
-478 NDLTAL
+478 KNLTAL
-484 EGITWNSGDAIRRD
+484 EGITWNSDNAIRRD
-498 GATFVFANNAA
+498 GATFVFANDAK
-509 VRFSAAADET
+509 VQFSAAADET

-543 ETASFT
+543 KTASFT
-549 QPADIRETKTIQ
+549 QPAAIQETKTIQ

-576 LAEKKLEGL
+576 LANPAKKLEGL
-585 KIVVDKKAPKL
+585 KIVVDTTDPKL

-619 IIDRDDYSGIQSV
+619 IIDPDDYSGIRSV
-632 EYWVVKDRT
+632 EYWVVRDRT

-665 KLKELSFTVD
+665 ELEGLSFTVD

-701 EKAVKINSTP
+701 KAAVKVNSTP

-719 DEKPVNVVEE
+719 KEGEEGEKKPVNVVKE
-729 NGTKRGYYDAVRTAT
+729 NGTERGYYDDARTAV

-759 KFDIKAKN
+759 KLDIKDT
-767 AAGNDVRNT
+767 AGKDVRSKVQIT
-776 VTISDWRNAVD
+776 DWSNAVD
-787 PETKLPD
+787 PETNLVDPD
-794 PGKVSCDVIFSGDA
+794 KVSCKVTF
-808 NYIWSGDANY
+808 SGDANY

-829 LSAKDGLS
+829 LSA
-837 ALADKDQT
+837 LADKDQK

-865 DPTGTITANTYVVG
+865 APTGTITANTYVVG
-879 GKNPTSSPV
+879 GKDPTSSPV
-888 WTALIGSENLTFGVW
+888 WEALIDSENLTFGVW

-912 NEGDETSPIKSKEYF
+912 NEGDETSPIKSTEYF
-927 VQKFGTDDTKK
+927 VQKFQTDSEGKK
-938 APLTVKELEQMK
+938 ALTAKELAQQK
-950 WTDVSETTE
+950 WTDISKISD
-959 FTPNQQLV
+959 FKPNQQFV

-980 YLSTNGLVVDN
+980 YISTNGLVVDN

-1001 KIESGL
+1001 ELVVESGL

-1015 DVPVVV
+1015 NVSVEV
-1021 SANDPAENGVYSGL
+1021 SANDPVKNGVYSGL

-1041 VYNGT
+1041 VYNMGT
-1046 VYNEKDVTQQ
+1046 RTQHDT
-1056 GVLYSWDGKAPPCQS
+1056 LYSWNGKEAPCKS
-1071 KEKMG
+1071 KEGMG

-1081 EKNNSNDVHIL
+1081 EKNNSNDVRIL

-1111 DITKPIIDIE
+1111 DITKPIINIK
-1121 YDKNAADSGTFFRES
+1121 YDNNAADSGTFFRES
-1136 RRANVTVKER
+1136 RRAIVTVTER
-1146 NFDDSLV
+1146 NLDTADVQVSIK
-1153 NITLRATNDGADIAL
+1153 NTDGTI
-1168 PTVSGWTSSGD
+1168 PTISKWSKTDGNGNMDNTQWE
-1179 LHTATIE
+1179 ATIE

-1274 DGADIALPT
+1274 DGSDIALPT

-1294 TATIAYQRDGL
+1294 TATIAYRRDGL

-1345 SANNGDIIPVVSYSD
+1345 SANSGDIIPVVSYSD

-1368 SITLTGAMRKGVALD
+1368 NITLTGAMRKGVALD

-1428 LFSVNRFGSTYAL
+1428 LFSANRFGSTYAL

-1595 KAYKTWTAEEIAAI
+1595 KAYKTWTAEEVAAI

>member
-1 MNEVR
+1 M
-6 MKKRILSAVLAFL
+6 
-19 MTVSL
+19 
-24 VPVSAFA
+24 
-31 STATYADAFTV
+31 
-42 CVTGGDEDAKLDGA
+42 
-56 SVDYTI
+56 
-62 EVDGTEGAKNT
+62 
-73 VTTTDG
+73 
-79 EVVIQEMT
+79 
-87 DYAQDIADG
+87 
-96 KAVTLAYTVSAEGYD
+96 
-111 TVSDRAAVTD
+111 
-121 VTGNVDVK
+121 
-129 LTVKTPDTVNVTVTK
+129 
-144 TGNGLVR
+144 
-151 INDQETETSTV
+151 
-162 EKGGDVKLELIPAK
+162 
-176 GAYIQELTVKGEP
+176 
-189 RTVKKGETFQET
+189 
-201 LTADE
+201 
-206 DITVSVTFVQE
+206 
-217 YTVTVT
+217 
-223 ADKGGNVLL
+223 
-232 DGEAVTEKTY
+232 
-242 KEGTEVELS
+242 
-251 VAADDDYQIE
+251 
-261 SIAIDG
+261 
-267 TQEDIADTASFTKKL
+267 
-282 TVDKDTTIAVKF
+282 DKDTTIAVKF

-335 KATPKENYRVSA
+335 KATPNENYRVSE

-356 FDDNRYVKDT
+356 FDDNRYVKGT

-398 HGKVEDHLGKVSY
+398 HGMVKVEGSG
-411 KVNYNRS
+411 KVNYNGS
-418 VDLTITPDDG
+418 VDLIITPKDG

-454 LPLTK
+454 LPLTE
-459 VPRDTE
+459 VQRDTK
-465 VAVTFTKCPQIGT
+465 VTVTFTACPQIGT

-484 EGITWNSGDAIRRD
+484 GGITWNSGNAIRRD

-509 VRFSAAADET
+509 VQFSAAADET

-549 QPADIRETKTIQ
+549 QPAAIQETKTIQ

-576 LAEKKLEGL
+576 LADKKLEGL
-585 KIVVDKKAPKL
+585 KIVVDKKAPTPE
-596 GLALEAANTNGYYNK
+596 LALEAANTNGYYNK
-611 SFTATVKS
+611 SFTATVNG
-619 IIDRDDYSGIQSV
+619 INDPDDYSGIQSV

-641 ETEQGTETQRE
+641 ETEQGTETQRK

-665 KLKELSFTVD
+665 KLDGLSFTVD

-767 AAGNDVRNT
+767 AAGNDVSNT
-776 VTISDWRNAVD
+776 VTIGNWRNAVD
-787 PETKLPD
+787 PETNLPD
-794 PGKVSCDVIFSGDA
+794 PDKVSCDVIFSGDA

-845 KSVNATTIGETP
+845 KSVNAVTYGETP

-865 DPTGTITANTYVVG
+865 APTGTITANTYVVG
-879 GKNPTSSPV
+879 GKDPTSSPA
-888 WTALIGSENLTFGVW
+888 WEALIGSENLTFGVW

-912 NEGDETSPIKSKEYF
+912 NEWDETSPIKSKEYF
-927 VQKFGTDDTKK
+927 VQKFQTDSEGKK
-938 APLTVKELEQMK
+938 ALTAKELAQQK
-950 WTDVSETTE
+950 WTDIGETTE
-959 FTPNQQLV
+959 FTPNQQFV

-980 YLSTNGLVVDN
+980 YISTNGLVVDN

-1001 KIESGL
+1001 ELVVESGL

-1015 DVPVVV
+1015 DVPVEV

-1041 VYNGT
+1041 VYNMGT
-1046 VYNEKDVTQQ
+1046 QTQHDT
-1056 GVLYSWDGKAPPCQS
+1056 LYSWKGKEAPCKS
-1071 KEKMG
+1071 KEGMG

-1081 EKNNSNDVHIL
+1081 EKNNSNDVRIL

-1111 DITKPIIDIE
+1111 DITKPIINIE
-1121 YDKNAADSGTFFRES
+1121 YDNNAADSGTFFRES

-1168 PTVSGWTSSGD
+1168 PTVSKWTSSGD

-1609 VADQGEFTF
+1609 VADRGEFTF

>member
-19 MTVSL
+19 MAVSL

-62 EVDGTEGAKNT
+62 EVDGTKGAKNT

-79 EVVIQEMT
+79 EAVIQEMT

-223 ADKGGNVLL
+223 ADKGGKVLL

-304 DSQHGTVETDP
+304 DSQLGTVETDP

-330 GTLTI
+330 STLTI
-335 KATPKENYRVSA
+335 KATPNENYRVSE

-356 FDDNRYVKDT
+356 FDDNRYVKGT

-398 HGKVEDHLGKVSY
+398 HGTVKVEGPGKVSY
-411 KVNYNRS
+411 NKS

-454 LPLTK
+454 LSLTK
-459 VPRDTE
+459 VQRDTE
-465 VAVTFTKCPQIGT
+465 VAVTFTECPQIDT
-478 NDLTAL
+478 EHLTAL
-484 EGITWNSGDAIRRD
+484 DGITWNSDNAIRRD
-498 GATFVFANNAA
+498 GATFVFANDAA
-509 VRFSAAADET
+509 VQFSAAADET
-519 GSETG
+519 GIETG

-543 ETASFT
+543 KTASFT
-549 QPADIRETKTIQ
+549 QPADIQETKTIQ

-576 LAEKKLEGL
+576 LADKKLEGL
-585 KIVVDKKAPKL
+585 KIVVDTTDPTLELAPEKAH
-596 GLALEAANTNGYYNK
+596 ANDYYNK
-611 SFTATVKS
+611 DFIVKVNG
-619 IIDRDDYSGIQSV
+619 INDPDDYSGIQSV

-652 MLYTYTE
+652 MLYTNTE

-665 KLKELSFTVD
+665 ELGDCTFTVD

-695 NVSKPE
+695 NVYTTPPQ
-701 EKAVKINSTP
+701 AVKINSTS

-719 DEKPVNVVEE
+719 GEKPVNVVKE
-729 NGTKRGYYDAVRTAT
+729 NGTERGYYKDARTAT
-744 VTITDRASTQALDAV
+744 VTITDRASTLDLDAV
-759 KFDIKAKN
+759 KFDIKDT
-767 AAGNDVRNT
+767 AGKDVSDT
-776 VTISDWRNAVD
+776 ATISVWGKDD
-787 PETKLPD
+787 TT
-794 PGKVSCDVIFSGDA
+794 GKVSCGVTF
-808 NYIWSGDANY
+808 SGDANY
-818 IWSISYTNRAG
+818 IWSISYTNKA
-829 LSAKDGLS
+829 GLS

-845 KSVNATTIGETP
+845 KMTYGETP
-857 YCFTVDTK
+857 YCFTVDK
-865 DPTGTITANTYVVG
+865 NAPTGTITANTYVVG
-879 GKNPTSSPV
+879 VKDPTSSPV
-888 WTALIGSENLTFGVW
+888 WEALIDSKNLTFGVW
-903 ANDKIVITH
+903 ANDKIVITPS
-912 NEGDETSPIKSKEYF
+912 GWDETSPIKSKEYF
-927 VQKFGTDDTKK
+927 VQKFRTDETDDTKK
-938 APLTVKELEQMK
+938 APLTAKELAQQE
-950 WTDVSETTE
+950 WTDIGETTE
-959 FTPNQQLV
+959 FTPNQQIV

-975 AGHVT
+975 AGNVT

-1001 KIESGL
+1001 EIVRVSGL

-1015 DVPVVV
+1015 DVSVKV
-1021 SANDPAENGVYSGL
+1021 SANDPVENGVYSGL

-1041 VYNGT
+1041 VYNGK

-1071 KEKMG
+1071 KKDMG

-1081 EKNNSNDVHIL
+1081 KKNNSNDVHIL

-1111 DITKPIIDIE
+1111 DITKPIINIE

-1168 PTVSGWTSSGD
+1168 PTVSKWTSSGD

-1186 YTAEGDYTFD
+1186 YTAEGDYTFA
-1196 IDVTDKAGNP
+1196 IACTDQAGNP

-1294 TATIAYQRDGL
+1294 TATIAYRRDGL

-1368 SITLTGAMRKGVALD
+1368 NITLTGAMRKGVALD

-1595 KAYKTWTAEEIAAI
+1595 KAYKTWTAEEVAAI

>member
-31 STATYADAFTV
+31 STATHADAFTI

-62 EVDGTEGAKNT
+62 EVDGTGGAKNT

-79 EVVIQEMT
+79 EAVIQEMT

-232 DGEAVTEKTY
+232 DGEAVTEKTC

-304 DSQHGTVETDP
+304 DSQLGTVETDP

-330 GTLTI
+330 STLTI
-335 KATPKENYRVSA
+335 KATPNENYRVSE

-356 FDDNRYVKDT
+356 FDDNRYVKDA

-398 HGKVEDHLGKVSY
+398 HGTVVDPGKVSY
-411 KVNYNRS
+411 NRS
-418 VDLTITPDDG
+418 IDLTITPDDG

-441 KANVRR
+441 KANVKRA
-447 TAEKSYK
+447 TEKSYK
-454 LPLTK
+454 LLLTK
-459 VPRDTE
+459 VQRDTE
-465 VAVTFTKCPQIGT
+465 VAVTFTECPQIGT
-478 NDLTAL
+478 KDLTAL
-484 EGITWNSGDAIRRD
+484 EGITWNSGNAIRRD
-498 GATFVFANNAA
+498 GATFVFAKDAA
-509 VRFSAAADET
+509 VQFSAAADET

-549 QPADIRETKTIQ
+549 QPAALRETKTIQ

-576 LAEKKLEGL
+576 LVDPAEKLEGL
-585 KIVVDKKAPKL
+585 KIVVDTTDPKL

-611 SFTATVKS
+611 SFTVKVNG
-619 IIDRDDYSGIQSV
+619 INDPDDYSGIQSV

-641 ETEQGTETQRE
+641 ETEQGTVTQRE

-665 KLKELSFTVD
+665 ELGDCTFTVD

-695 NVSKPE
+695 NVYTMPQ
-701 EKAVKINSTP
+701 AVKINSTS
-711 PTIEIKFG
+711 PTIEIEFG
-719 DEKPVNVVEE
+719 KEKPVKEKPVNVVEE
-729 NGTKRGYYDAVRTAT
+729 NGTERGYYDAVRTAT
-744 VTITDRASTQALDAV
+744 VTITDRASTLDLDAV

-767 AAGNDVRNT
+767 AAGEDVSGT
-776 VTISDWRNAVD
+776 ATISDWRNAVD
-787 PETKLPD
+787 PETNLVDPD
-794 PGKVSCDVIFSGDA
+794 KVSCKVTF
-808 NYIWSGDANY
+808 SGDANY
-818 IWSISYTNRAG
+818 IWSISYTNKA
-829 LSAKDGLS
+829 GLS

-857 YCFTVDTK
+857 YCFTVDK
-865 DPTGTITANTYVVG
+865 NAPTGTITANTYVVG
-879 GKNPTSSPV
+879 GKDPTSSPA
-888 WTALIGSENLTFGVW
+888 WEALIDSKNLAFGVW

-927 VQKFGTDDTKK
+927 VQKFGTDDKKK
-938 APLTVKELEQMK
+938 APLTVDELDKLAQQK
-950 WTDVSETTE
+950 WTDIGKTTE

-991 ERPHEEFTAP
+991 EKPHEEFTAP
-1001 KIESGL
+1001 EIVRVSGL

-1015 DVPVVV
+1015 DVSVEV

-1111 DITKPIIDIE
+1111 DITKPIINIE

-1146 NFDDSLV
+1146 NFDPAAVQVSIK
-1153 NITLRATNDGADIAL
+1153 NTDGTI
-1168 PTVSGWTSSGD
+1168 PTISKWSKTDGNGNMDNTQWE
-1179 LHTATIE
+1179 ATIE
-1186 YTAEGDYTFD
+1186 YTAEGDYTFA
-1196 IDVTDKAGNP
+1196 IACTDQAGNP

-1221 FTIDKTRP
+1221 FTIDKTHP

-1339 TGVADR
+1339 TGIADR

-1368 SITLTGAMRKGVALD
+1368 NITLTGAMRKGVALD

-1595 KAYKTWTAEEIAAI
+1595 KAYKTWTAEEVAAI
-1609 VADQGEFTF
+1609 VANQGEFTF

>member
-62 EVDGTEGAKNT
+62 EVDGTEGARNT

-223 ADKGGNVLL
+223 ADKGGKVLL

-335 KATPKENYRVSA
+335 KATPNENYRVSE

-383 TFAPTLQTITVISGK
+383 TFAPTLQTITVISGEQ
-398 HGKVEDHLGKVSY
+398 GEVKVEGPE
-411 KVNYNRS
+411 KVNYNGS
-418 VDLTITPDDG
+418 VDLTITPKDG

-447 TAEKSYK
+447 AAEKSYK
-454 LPLTK
+454 LLLTEVQRDTK
-459 VPRDTE
+459 VT
-465 VAVTFTKCPQIGT
+465 VTFTACPQINT
-478 NDLTAL
+478 SDLTAL
-484 EGITWNSGDAIRRD
+484 DGITWNSDNAIRRD

-509 VRFSAAADET
+509 VQFSAAADET

-543 ETASFT
+543 KTASFT
-549 QPADIRETKTIQ
+549 QPAAIQETKTIQ

-576 LAEKKLEGL
+576 LADKKLEGL
-585 KIVVDKKAPKL
+585 KIVVDKKAPTPE
-596 GLALEAANTNGYYNK
+596 LALEAANTNGYYNK
-611 SFTATVKS
+611 NFTVKVNG
-619 IIDRDDYSGIQSV
+619 INDPDDYSGIQSV
-632 EYWVVKDRT
+632 DYWVVKDRT
-641 ETEQGTETQRE
+641 ETEQGTVTQRE
-652 MLYTYTE
+652 TLYTYTK

-665 KLKELSFTVD
+665 ELEGLSFIVD

-701 EKAVKINSTP
+701 EKAVKINSTS

-719 DEKPVNVVEE
+719 EKEKPVNVVEE
-729 NGTKRGYYDAVRTAT
+729 NDTKRGYYDTARTAT

-759 KFDIKAKN
+759 KLDIKDT
-767 AAGNDVRNT
+767 AGKDVRSKVQIT
-776 VTISDWRNAVD
+776 DWSNAVD
-787 PETKLPD
+787 PETNLVDPD
-794 PGKVSCDVIFSGDA
+794 KAFCEVTFSE
-808 NYIWSGDANY
+808 DANY

-829 LSAKDGLS
+829 LSAI
-837 ALADKDQT
+837 ADKDQK
-845 KSVNATTIGETP
+845 KSVNAVTYGETP
-857 YCFTVDTK
+857 YCFTVDK
-865 DPTGTITANTYVVG
+865 NAPTGTITANTYVVG
-879 GKNPTSSPV
+879 GKDPTSSPV
-888 WTALIGSENLTFGVW
+888 WEALIDSENLTFGVW
-903 ANDKIVITH
+903 ANDKITIDYTKA
-912 NEGDETSPIKSKEYF
+912 DATSPIKSTEYF
-927 VQKFGTDDTKK
+927 VQKFQTDSEGKK
-938 APLTVKELEQMK
+938 ALTAKELAQQK
-950 WTDVSETTE
+950 WTDISEITE

-991 ERPHEEFTAP
+991 KNPHEEFTAP
-1001 KIESGL
+1001 EIVKESGL

-1021 SANDPAENGVYSGL
+1021 SANDPVENGVYSGL

-1041 VYNGT
+1041 VYNMGT
-1046 VYNEKDVTQQ
+1046 QTQHDT
-1056 GVLYSWDGKAPPCQS
+1056 LYRWNGKEAPCKS
-1071 KEKMG
+1071 KKGMG

-1081 EKNNSNDVHIL
+1081 EKNNSNDVRIL

-1111 DITKPIIDIE
+1111 DITKPIINIE
-1121 YDKNAADSGTFFRES
+1121 YDNNAADSGTFFRER

-1313 DKAGNTSADFTEQTF
+1313 DKAGNISADFTEQTF

-1339 TGVADR
+1339 TGIADH
-1345 SANNGDIIPVVSYSD
+1345 SANSGDIIPVVSYSD

-1368 SITLTGAMRKGVALD
+1368 NITLTGAMRKGVALD

-1428 LFSVNRFGSTYAL
+1428 LFSANRFGSTYAL

>member
-31 STATYADAFTV
+31 STATHADAFTI

-111 TVSDRAAVTD
+111 TVSDRVAVTD

-304 DSQHGTVETDP
+304 DSQLGTVETNP

-335 KATPKENYRVSA
+335 KATPDENYRVSE
-347 VEIDGKAES
+347 VEIDGKTES

-383 TFAPTLQTITVISGK
+383 TFAPTLQTITVISGEN
-398 HGKVEDHLGKVSY
+398 GKVEYHPEKVSY
-411 KVNYNRS
+411 NDS
-418 VDLTITPDDG
+418 VDFTITPEDG
-428 YIIDTITVDEADV
+428 YIIDTITVDGADV
-441 KANVRR
+441 KANVKRA
-447 TAEKSYK
+447 TEKSYQ
-454 LPLTK
+454 LLLTEVQRDTK
-459 VPRDTE
+459 VT
-465 VAVTFTKCPQIGT
+465 VTFTACPQIGT

-484 EGITWNSGDAIRRD
+484 GGITWNSGNAIRRD

-549 QPADIRETKTIQ
+549 QPADIQETKTIQ

-576 LAEKKLEGL
+576 LADKKLEGL
-585 KIVVDKKAPKL
+585 KIVVDTTDPAL
-596 GLALEAANTNGYYNK
+596 ELALEAANTNGYYNK
-611 SFTATVKS
+611 SFTATVNG
-619 IIDRDDYSGIQSV
+619 IIDPDDYSGIQSV

-641 ETEQGTETQRE
+641 ETKQGTETQRE
-652 MLYTYTE
+652 MLYTYTK

-665 KLKELSFTVD
+665 KLDGLSFTVD

-695 NVSKPE
+695 NVYTT

-729 NGTKRGYYDAVRTAT
+729 NGTKRGYYDTVRTAT

-767 AAGNDVRNT
+767 AAGNDVSNT
-776 VTISDWRNAVD
+776 VTIGDWRNPVD
-787 PETKLPD
+787 PETNLPD
-794 PGKVSCDVIFSGDA
+794 PDKVSCDVIFSGDA
-808 NYIWSGDANY
+808 DYIWSGDANY
-818 IWSISYTNRAG
+818 IWSISYTNRA
-829 LSAKDGLS
+829 GLS

-865 DPTGTITANTYVVG
+865 APTGTITANTYVVG
-879 GKNPTSSPV
+879 GKDPTSSPV
-888 WTALIGSENLTFGVW
+888 WEALIDSKNLTFGVW

-938 APLTVKELEQMK
+938 APLTAKELDELAQQK
-950 WTDVSETTE
+950 WTDIGETTE

-1001 KIESGL
+1001 ELVVESGL

-1015 DVPVVV
+1015 DVPVEV
-1021 SANDPAENGVYSGL
+1021 SANDPAENDVYSGL

-1056 GVLYSWDGKAPPCQS
+1056 GVLYSWDGKEPPCQF

-1081 EKNNSNDVHIL
+1081 KKNNSNDVHIL

-1111 DITKPIIDIE
+1111 DITKPIINIE
-1121 YDKNAADSGTFFRES
+1121 YDKNAADSGIFFRES

-1146 NFDDSLV
+1146 NFDDSL
-1153 NITLRATNDGADIAL
+1153 
-1168 PTVSGWTSSGD
+1168 
-1179 LHTATIE
+1179 
-1186 YTAEGDYTFD
+1186 
-1196 IDVTDKAGNP
+1196 
-1206 NEPVHYADGTVAPTA
+1206 
-1221 FTIDKTRP
+1221 
-1229 TISVTYDNNSAL
+1229 
-1241 NGNYYN
+1241 
-1247 ANRTATVVVTEHN
+1247 
-1260 FDASRVNITLRATD
+1260 VNITLRATD

-1428 LFSVNRFGSTYAL
+1428 LFSANRFGSTYAL

-1609 VADQGEFTF
+1609 VADRGEFTF

>member
-19 MTVSL
+19 MAVSL

-31 STATYADAFTV
+31 STATHADAFTI

-62 EVDGTEGAKNT
+62 EVDGTKGARNT
-73 VTTTDG
+73 VTTTNG
-79 EVVIQEMT
+79 EAVIQEMA

-206 DITVSVTFVQE
+206 DITVSVTFEQE

-223 ADKGGNVLL
+223 ADKGGKVLL

-304 DSQHGTVETDP
+304 DSQLGTVETDP

-330 GTLTI
+330 STLTI
-335 KATPKENYRVSA
+335 KATPKENYRVSE

-383 TFAPTLQTITVISGK
+383 TFAPTRQTITVISGEQ
-398 HGKVEDHLGKVSY
+398 GTVKVEGSG
-411 KVNYNRS
+411 KVNYNGS
-418 VDLTITPDDG
+418 IDLTITPKDG

-441 KANVRR
+441 KANVKRA
-447 TAEKSYK
+447 TEKSYK
-454 LPLTK
+454 LSLTK
-459 VPRDTE
+459 VQRDTK
-465 VAVTFTKCPQIGT
+465 VTVTFTECPQIGT

-484 EGITWNSGDAIRRD
+484 GGITWNSGNAIRRD
-498 GATFVFANNAA
+498 GATFVFANNAK
-509 VRFSAAADET
+509 VQFSAAADET

-543 ETASFT
+543 KTASFT
-549 QPADIRETKTIQ
+549 QPAAIQETKTIQ

-576 LAEKKLEGL
+576 LADPDKKLEGL
-585 KIVVDKKAPKL
+585 KIVVDKAAPTPE
-596 GLALEAANTNGYYNK
+596 LALEEAHANGYYNK
-611 SFTATVKS
+611 SFTATVQS
-619 IIDRDDYSGIQSV
+619 IIDPDDYSGIQSV

-665 KLKELSFTVD
+665 ELKELSFTVD

-695 NVSKPE
+695 NVYTMPPQ
-701 EKAVKINSTP
+701 AVKINSTS

-719 DEKPVNVVEE
+719 GEKPVNVVEE
-729 NGTKRGYYDAVRTAT
+729 NGTERGYYKAARTAT
-744 VTITDRASTQALDAV
+744 VTITDRASTLDLDAV
-759 KFDIKAKN
+759 KLDIKAKD
-767 AAGNDVRNT
+767 AAGEDVSNT
-776 VTISDWRNAVD
+776 VTISDWVKGD
-787 PETKLPD
+787 TGEP
-794 PGKVSCDVIFSGDA
+794 SCDVTF
-808 NYIWSGDANY
+808 SGDANY
-818 IWSISYTNRAG
+818 IWSISYTNKA
-829 LSAKDGLS
+829 GLS
-837 ALADKDQT
+837 ALADKDQK
-845 KSVNATTIGETP
+845 KSVNAVTYGETP
-857 YCFTVDTK
+857 YCFTVDK
-865 DPTGTITANTYVVG
+865 NAPTGTITANTYVVG
-879 GKNPTSSPV
+879 GKDPTSSPT
-888 WTALIGSENLTFGVW
+888 WEALIDSKNLAFGVW

-912 NEGDETSPIKSKEYF
+912 NEWDETSPIKSKEYF
-927 VQKFGTDDTKK
+927 VQKFRTDETDDTKK
-938 APLTVKELEQMK
+938 APLTAKELAQQK
-950 WTDVSETTE
+950 WTDIGENTE

-975 AGHVT
+975 AGNVT

-1001 KIESGL
+1001 EIVKESGL

-1015 DVPVVV
+1015 DVSVKV
-1021 SANDPAENGVYSGL
+1021 SANDPVENGVYSGL

-1056 GVLYSWDGKAPPCQS
+1056 GVLYSWDGKEAPCKS
-1071 KEKMG
+1071 KEGMG

-1111 DITKPIIDIE
+1111 DITKPIINIE

-1168 PTVSGWTSSGD
+1168 PTVSKWTSSGD

-1186 YTAEGDYTFD
+1186 YTAEGDYTFA
-1196 IDVTDKAGNP
+1196 IACTDQAGNP

-1368 SITLTGAMRKGVALD
+1368 NITLTGAMRKGVALD

-1595 KAYKTWTAEEIAAI
+1595 KAYKTWTAEEVAAI
-1609 VADQGEFTF
+1609 VANQGEFTF

>member
-19 MTVSL
+19 MAVSL

-31 STATYADAFTV
+31 STATHADAFTV

-62 EVDGTEGAKNT
+62 EVDGTKGAKNT

-79 EVVIQEMT
+79 EAVIQEMA

-206 DITVSVTFVQE
+206 DITVSVTFAQE

-223 ADKGGNVLL
+223 ADKGGKVLL

-330 GTLTI
+330 STLTI
-335 KATPKENYRVSA
+335 KATPKENYRVSE

-398 HGKVEDHLGKVSY
+398 HGKVKVEGSG
-411 KVNYNRS
+411 KVNYNGS

-441 KANVRR
+441 KANVKRA
-447 TAEKSYK
+447 TEKSYK
-454 LPLTK
+454 LSLTK
-459 VPRDTE
+459 VQRDTK
-465 VAVTFTKCPQIGT
+465 VTVTFTECPQIGT
-478 NDLTAL
+478 KDLTAL
-484 EGITWNSGDAIRRD
+484 GGITWNSGNAIRRD
-498 GATFVFANNAA
+498 GATFVFANDAK
-509 VRFSAAADET
+509 VQFSAAADET

-549 QPADIRETKTIQ
+549 QPAAIRETKTIQ

-576 LAEKKLEGL
+576 LANPEEKLEGL
-585 KIVVDKKAPKL
+585 KIVVDKKAPTPE
-596 GLALEAANTNGYYNK
+596 LALEAANTNGYYHK

-619 IIDRDDYSGIQSV
+619 IIDPDDYSGIQSV

-665 KLKELSFTVD
+665 ELKELSFTVD

-701 EKAVKINSTP
+701 EKAVKINSTS

-719 DEKPVNVVEE
+719 KEGEEGEEKPVNVVKE
-729 NGTKRGYYDAVRTAT
+729 NGTERGYYKADRTAT
-744 VTITDRASTQALDAV
+744 VTITDRASTLDLDAV

-767 AAGNDVRNT
+767 AAGKDVHDT
-776 VTISDWRNAVD
+776 VTISDWGKAG
-787 PETKLPD
+787 T
-794 PGKVSCDVIFSGDA
+794 GKVSCDVTF
-808 NYIWSGDANY
+808 SGDANY
-818 IWSISYTNRAG
+818 IWSISYTNKA
-829 LSAKDGLS
+829 GLS
-837 ALADKDQT
+837 ALADKDQK
-845 KSVNATTIGETP
+845 KSVNAETYGETP
-857 YCFTVDTK
+857 YCFTVDK
-865 DPTGTITANTYVVG
+865 NAPTGTITANTYVVG
-879 GKNPTSSPV
+879 VKDPTSSPV
-888 WTALIGSENLTFGVW
+888 WEALIDSENLTFGVW
-903 ANDKIVITH
+903 ANDKIVITP
-912 NEGDETSPIKSKEYF
+912 NGWDETSPIKSKEYF

-938 APLTVKELEQMK
+938 APLTAKELAQQK
-950 WTDVSETTE
+950 WTDIGKTTE
-959 FTPNQQLV
+959 FTPNQQIV

-975 AGHVT
+975 AGNVT

-1001 KIESGL
+1001 EIVRVSGL

-1015 DVPVVV
+1015 DVSVEV
-1021 SANDPAENGVYSGL
+1021 SANDPVENGVYSGL

-1056 GVLYSWDGKAPPCQS
+1056 GVLYSWDGKAPCCQS
-1071 KEKMG
+1071 KEGMG

-1099 GNVTSM
+1099 GNITSM

-1111 DITKPIIDIE
+1111 DITKPIINIE

-1136 RRANVTVKER
+1136 RRATITVKER

-1186 YTAEGDYTFD
+1186 YTAEGDYTFA
-1196 IDVTDKAGNP
+1196 IACTDQAGNP

-1368 SITLTGAMRKGVALD
+1368 NITLTGAMRKGVALD

-1428 LFSVNRFGSTYAL
+1428 LFSANRFGSTYAL

-1595 KAYKTWTAEEIAAI
+1595 KAYKTWTAEEVAAI

>member
-62 EVDGTEGAKNT
+62 EVDGTKGAKNT

-79 EVVIQEMT
+79 EAVIQEMA

-206 DITVSVTFVQE
+206 DITVSVTFAQE

-223 ADKGGNVLL
+223 ADKGGKVLL

-304 DSQHGTVETDP
+304 DSQLGTVETDP

-330 GTLTI
+330 STLTI
-335 KATPKENYRVSA
+335 KATPKENYRVSE
-347 VEIDGKAES
+347 VEIDGKAER

-398 HGKVEDHLGKVSY
+398 QGKVEYHPEKVSY
-411 KVNYNRS
+411 NDS
-418 VDLTITPDDG
+418 VDFTITPEDG

-441 KANVRR
+441 KANVKRA
-447 TAEKSYK
+447 TEKSYK
-454 LPLTK
+454 LSLTK
-459 VPRDTE
+459 VQRDTE
-465 VAVTFTKCPQIGT
+465 VAVTFTECPQINT
-478 NDLTAL
+478 KNLTAL
-484 EGITWNSGDAIRRD
+484 EGITWNSDNAIRRD
-498 GATFVFANNAA
+498 GATFVFANDAK
-509 VRFSAAADET
+509 VQFSAAADET

-543 ETASFT
+543 KTASFT

-576 LAEKKLEGL
+576 LADKKLEGL
-585 KIVVDKKAPKL
+585 KIVVDKTDPTLK
-596 GLALEAANTNGYYNK
+596 LALEAANTNGYYNK
-611 SFTATVKS
+611 SFTATVQS
-619 IIDRDDYSGIQSV
+619 IIDPDDYSGIQSV

-665 KLKELSFTVD
+665 ELGDCTFTVD

-701 EKAVKINSTP
+701 EKAVKINSTS

-719 DEKPVNVVEE
+719 EEPVNVVKE
-729 NGTKRGYYDAVRTAT
+729 NGTERGYYKAARKAT
-744 VTITDRASTQALDAV
+744 VTITDRASTLDLDAV
-759 KFDIKAKN
+759 KFDIKDT
-767 AAGNDVRNT
+767 AGKDVSDT
-776 VTISDWRNAVD
+776 ATISVWGKAV
-787 PETKLPD
+787 
-794 PGKVSCDVIFSGDA
+794 PGKVSCNVTF
-808 NYIWSGDANY
+808 SGDANY

-829 LSAKDGLS
+829 LSA
-837 ALADKDQT
+837 LADKDQT
-845 KSVNATTIGETP
+845 KSVNAETYGKTP
-857 YCFTVDTK
+857 YCFTVDK
-865 DPTGTITANTYVVG
+865 KAPTGTITANTYVVG
-879 GKNPTSSPV
+879 VKDPTSSPA
-888 WTALIGSENLTFGVW
+888 WEALIDSENLTFGVW
-903 ANDKIVITH
+903 ANDKIVITPS
-912 NEGDETSPIKSKEYF
+912 GWDETSPIKSKEYF

-938 APLTVKELEQMK
+938 APLTAKELAQQK
-950 WTDVSETTE
+950 WTDIGETTE

-975 AGHVT
+975 AGNVT

-1001 KIESGL
+1001 EIVRVSGL

-1015 DVPVVV
+1015 DVSVEV
-1021 SANDPAENGVYSGL
+1021 SANDPVVNGVYSGL

-1041 VYNGT
+1041 VYNG
-1046 VYNEKDVTQQ
+1046 EDVTQHNK
-1056 GVLYSWDGKAPPCQS
+1056 LYSWNGKEAPCQS

-1081 EKNNSNDVHIL
+1081 KKNNSNDVHIL

-1111 DITKPIIDIE
+1111 DITKPIINIE

-1186 YTAEGDYTFD
+1186 YTAEGDYTFA
-1196 IDVTDKAGNP
+1196 IACTDQAGNP

-1313 DKAGNTSADFTEQTF
+1313 DKAGNTSVDFTEQTF

-1339 TGVADR
+1339 TGIADH
-1345 SANNGDIIPVVSYSD
+1345 SANSGDIIPVVSYSD

-1368 SITLTGAMRKGVALD
+1368 NITLTGAMRKGVALD

-1428 LFSVNRFGSTYAL
+1428 LFSANRFGSTYAL

-1595 KAYKTWTAEEIAAI
+1595 KAYKTWTAEEVAAI

>member
-31 STATYADAFTV
+31 STATHADAFTI

-111 TVSDRAAVTD
+111 TVSDRVAVTD

-304 DSQHGTVETDP
+304 DSQLGTVETNP

-335 KATPKENYRVSA
+335 KATPDENYRVSE
-347 VEIDGKAES
+347 VEIDGKTES

-383 TFAPTLQTITVISGK
+383 TFAPTLQTITVISGEN
-398 HGKVEDHLGKVSY
+398 GKVEYHPEKVSY
-411 KVNYNRS
+411 NDS
-418 VDLTITPDDG
+418 VDFTITPEDG
-428 YIIDTITVDEADV
+428 YIIDTITVDGADV
-441 KANVRR
+441 KANVKRA
-447 TAEKSYK
+447 TEKSYQ
-454 LPLTK
+454 LLLTEVQRDTK
-459 VPRDTE
+459 VT
-465 VAVTFTKCPQIGT
+465 VTFTACPQIGT

-484 EGITWNSGDAIRRD
+484 GGITWNSGNAIRRD

-549 QPADIRETKTIQ
+549 QPADIQETKTIQ

-576 LAEKKLEGL
+576 LADKKLEGL
-585 KIVVDKKAPKL
+585 KIVVDTTDPAL
-596 GLALEAANTNGYYNK
+596 ELALEAANTNGYYNK
-611 SFTATVKS
+611 SFTATVNG
-619 IIDRDDYSGIQSV
+619 IIDPDDYSGIQSV

-641 ETEQGTETQRE
+641 ETKQGTETQRE
-652 MLYTYTE
+652 MLYTYTK

-665 KLKELSFTVD
+665 KLDGLSFTVD

-695 NVSKPE
+695 NVYTT

-729 NGTKRGYYDAVRTAT
+729 NGTKRGYYDTVRTAT

-767 AAGNDVRNT
+767 AAGNDVSNT
-776 VTISDWRNAVD
+776 VTIGDWRNPVD
-787 PETKLPD
+787 PETNLPD
-794 PGKVSCDVIFSGDA
+794 PDKVSCDVIFSGDA
-808 NYIWSGDANY
+808 DYIWSGDANY
-818 IWSISYTNRAG
+818 IWSISYTNRA
-829 LSAKDGLS
+829 GLS

-865 DPTGTITANTYVVG
+865 APTGTITANTYVVG
-879 GKNPTSSPV
+879 GKDPTSSPV
-888 WTALIGSENLTFGVW
+888 WEALIDSKNLTFGVW

-938 APLTVKELEQMK
+938 APLTAKELDELAQQK
-950 WTDVSETTE
+950 WTDIGETTE

-1001 KIESGL
+1001 ELVVESGL

-1015 DVPVVV
+1015 DVPVEV
-1021 SANDPAENGVYSGL
+1021 SANDPAENDVYSGL

-1056 GVLYSWDGKAPPCQS
+1056 GVLYSWDGKEPPCQF

-1081 EKNNSNDVHIL
+1081 KKNNSNDVHIL

-1111 DITKPIIDIE
+1111 DITKPIINIE
-1121 YDKNAADSGTFFRES
+1121 YDNNAADSGTFFRES

-1428 LFSVNRFGSTYAL
+1428 LFSANRFGSTYAL

-1511 KNFADDGVYRLT
+1511 KNFADDGIYRLT

-1609 VADQGEFTF
+1609 VADRGEFTF

>member
-19 MTVSL
+19 MAVSL

-31 STATYADAFTV
+31 STATHADAFTI

-62 EVDGTEGAKNT
+62 EVDGTKGAKNT

-79 EVVIQEMT
+79 EAVIQEMA

-206 DITVSVTFVQE
+206 DITVSVTFAQE

-223 ADKGGNVLL
+223 ADKGGKVLL

-304 DSQHGTVETDP
+304 DSQLGTVETDP

-330 GTLTI
+330 STLTI
-335 KATPKENYRVSA
+335 KATPKENYRVSE

-383 TFAPTLQTITVISGK
+383 TFAPTRQTITVISGK
-398 HGKVEDHLGKVSY
+398 QGTVEVEGSG
-411 KVNYNRS
+411 KVNYNGS
-418 VDLTITPDDG
+418 VDLTITPKDG

-441 KANVRR
+441 KANVKRA
-447 TAEKSYK
+447 TEKSYK
-454 LPLTK
+454 LSLTEVQRDTK
-459 VPRDTE
+459 VT
-465 VAVTFTKCPQIGT
+465 VTFTECPQIGT
-478 NDLTAL
+478 EDITAL
-484 EGITWNSGDAIRRD
+484 KGITWNSGDAIRRD
-498 GATFVFANNAA
+498 GATFVFAKNA
-509 VRFSAAADET
+509 VVQFSTAADET

-543 ETASFT
+543 KTASFT
-549 QPADIRETKTIQ
+549 QPADIQETKTIQ

-576 LAEKKLEGL
+576 LADPAEKLEGL
-585 KIVVDKKAPKL
+585 KIVVDTTDPTLK
-596 GLALEAANTNGYYNK
+596 LALEAANTNGYYNK

-619 IIDRDDYSGIQSV
+619 IIDPDDYSGIQSV

-641 ETEQGTETQRE
+641 ETEQGTVTQRE

-665 KLKELSFTVD
+665 ELKELSFTVD

-701 EKAVKINSTP
+701 EKAVKINSTS
-711 PTIEIKFG
+711 PTIEIEFG
-719 DEKPVNVVEE
+719 KKKPVKEKPVNVVEE
-729 NGTKRGYYDAVRTAT
+729 NGTERGYYDAVRTAT
-744 VTITDRASTQALDAV
+744 VTITDRASTLDLDAV
-759 KFDIKAKN
+759 KFDIKAKD
-767 AAGNDVRNT
+767 AAGNDVSNA
-776 VTISDWRNAVD
+776 VTISDWGKDV
-787 PETKLPD
+787 
-794 PGKVSCDVIFSGDA
+794 PGKVSCDVTF
-808 NYIWSGDANY
+808 SGDANY

-829 LSAKDGLS
+829 LSA
-837 ALADKDQT
+837 LADKDQT
-845 KSVNATTIGETP
+845 KMTYGETP
-857 YCFTVDTK
+857 YCFTVDK
-865 DPTGTITANTYVVG
+865 NAPTGTITANTYVVG
-879 GKNPTSSPV
+879 VKDPTSSPV
-888 WTALIGSENLTFGVW
+888 WEALIDSKNLTFGVW
-903 ANDKIVITH
+903 ANDKITIDHTKA
-912 NEGDETSPIKSKEYF
+912 DATSPIKSTEYF
-927 VQKFGTDDTKK
+927 VQKFQTDSEGKK
-938 APLTVKELEQMK
+938 ALTAKELAQQK
-950 WTDVSETTE
+950 WTDISETTE
-959 FTPNQQLV
+959 FTPNQQIV

-975 AGHVT
+975 AGNVT

-1001 KIESGL
+1001 EIVRVSGL

-1015 DVPVVV
+1015 DVSVEV

-1046 VYNEKDVTQQ
+1046 VYNEKDVTQR
-1056 GVLYSWDGKAPPCQS
+1056 GVLYSWDGKEAPCQS

-1081 EKNNSNDVHIL
+1081 KKNNSNDVHIL

-1136 RRANVTVKER
+1136 RRATITVKER
-1146 NFDDSLV
+1146 NLDPAAVQVSIK
-1153 NITLRATNDGADIAL
+1153 NTDGTI
-1168 PTVSGWTSSGD
+1168 PTISKWSKTDGNGNMDNTQWE
-1179 LHTATIE
+1179 ATIE
-1186 YTAEGDYTFD
+1186 YTAEGDYTFA
-1196 IDVTDKAGNP
+1196 IACTDQAGNP

-1221 FTIDKTRP
+1221 FTIDKTHP

-1294 TATIAYQRDGL
+1294 TATIAYRRDGL

-1368 SITLTGAMRKGVALD
+1368 NITLTGAMRKGVALD

-1428 LFSVNRFGSTYAL
+1428 LFSANRFGSTYAL

-1595 KAYKTWTAEEIAAI
+1595 KAYKTWTAEEVAAI

>member
-19 MTVSL
+19 MAVSL

-62 EVDGTEGAKNT
+62 EVDGTKGAKNT

-79 EVVIQEMT
+79 EAVIQEMA

-206 DITVSVTFVQE
+206 DITVSVTFAQE

-223 ADKGGNVLL
+223 ADKGGKVLL

-330 GTLTI
+330 STLTI
-335 KATPKENYRVSA
+335 KATPKENYRVSE
-347 VEIDGKAES
+347 VEIDGKAER

-398 HGKVEDHLGKVSY
+398 HGKVKVEGSG
-411 KVNYNRS
+411 KVNYNGS

-454 LPLTK
+454 LSLTGVQRDTK
-459 VPRDTE
+459 VT
-465 VAVTFTKCPQIGT
+465 VTFTECPQIGT
-478 NDLTAL
+478 TDLTAL
-484 EGITWNSGDAIRRD
+484 DGITWNSRDAIRRD
-498 GATFVFANNAA
+498 GATFVFANDAK
-509 VRFSAAADET
+509 VQFSAAADET
-519 GSETG
+519 GNETG

-549 QPADIRETKTIQ
+549 QPAAIRETKTIQ

-576 LAEKKLEGL
+576 LADKKLEGL
-585 KIVVDKKAPKL
+585 KIVVDTTDPTLK
-596 GLALEAANTNGYYNK
+596 LALEEANTNGYYNK

-619 IIDRDDYSGIQSV
+619 IIDQDDYSGIQSV

-641 ETEQGTETQRE
+641 ETEQGTETHRE

-665 KLKELSFTVD
+665 ELEGLSFTVD

-701 EKAVKINSTP
+701 EKAVKINSTS
-711 PTIEIKFG
+711 PTIEIEFG
-719 DEKPVNVVEE
+719 KGKPVKEKPVNVVEE
-729 NGTKRGYYDAVRTAT
+729 NGTERGYYKDVRKAT
-744 VTITDRASTQALDAV
+744 VTITDRASTLDLDAV

-767 AAGNDVRNT
+767 AAGRDVSNA
-776 VTISDWRNAVD
+776 VTISDWGKD
-787 PETKLPD
+787 DTT
-794 PGKVSCDVIFSGDA
+794 GKVSCDVTF
-808 NYIWSGDANY
+808 SGDANY
-818 IWSISYTNRAG
+818 IWSISYTNKA
-829 LSAKDGLS
+829 GLS

-845 KSVNATTIGETP
+845 KMTYGETP
-857 YCFTVDTK
+857 YCFTVDK
-865 DPTGTITANTYVVG
+865 NAPTGTITANTYVVG
-879 GKNPTSSPV
+879 VKDPTSSPV
-888 WTALIGSENLTFGVW
+888 WEALIDSKNLTFGVW
-903 ANDKIVITH
+903 ANDKIVITPS
-912 NEGDETSPIKSKEYF
+912 GWDETSPIKSKEYF
-927 VQKFGTDDTKK
+927 VQKFQTNSEGKK
-938 APLTVKELEQMK
+938 APLTVDELDKLAQMK
-950 WTDVSETTE
+950 WTDIGKTTE

-975 AGHVT
+975 AGNVT

-1001 KIESGL
+1001 EIVRVSGL

-1015 DVPVVV
+1015 DVSVKV
-1021 SANDPAENGVYSGL
+1021 SANDPVENGVYSGL

-1041 VYNGT
+1041 VYNGK

-1056 GVLYSWDGKAPPCQS
+1056 GVLYSWDGNTPPCQF
-1071 KEKMG
+1071 KKDMG

-1081 EKNNSNDVHIL
+1081 KKNNSNNVRIL

-1136 RRANVTVKER
+1136 RRAIVTVTER
-1146 NFDDSLV
+1146 NLDTAAVQVSIK
-1153 NITLRATNDGADIAL
+1153 NTDGTI
-1168 PTVSGWTSSGD
+1168 PTISKWSKTDGNGNMDNTQWE
-1179 LHTATIE
+1179 ATIE
-1186 YTAEGDYTFD
+1186 YTAEGDYTFA
-1196 IDVTDKAGNP
+1196 IACTDQAGNP

-1368 SITLTGAMRKGVALD
+1368 NITLTGAMRKGVALD

-1428 LFSVNRFGSTYAL
+1428 LFSANRFGSTYAL

-1562 SDTTYPLENLTV
+1562 SNTTYPLENLTV

-1595 KAYKTWTAEEIAAI
+1595 KAYKTWTAEEVAAI

>member
-19 MTVSL
+19 MAVSL

-31 STATYADAFTV
+31 STATHADAFTI

-62 EVDGTEGAKNT
+62 EVDGTGGAKNT

-79 EVVIQEMT
+79 EAVIQEMT

-111 TVSDRAAVTD
+111 TVFDRVAVTD

-206 DITVSVTFVQE
+206 DITVSVTFAQE

-223 ADKGGNVLL
+223 ADKGGKVLL

-304 DSQHGTVETDP
+304 DSQLGTVETDP

-330 GTLTI
+330 STLTI
-335 KATPKENYRVSA
+335 KATPKENYRVSE

-383 TFAPTLQTITVISGK
+383 TFAPTRQTITVISGEQ
-398 HGKVEDHLGKVSY
+398 GTVEAPEKVSY
-411 KVNYNRS
+411 NDN
-418 VDLTITPDDG
+418 VDLTITPKDG

-441 KANVRR
+441 KANVKRA
-447 TAEKSYK
+447 TEKSYK
-454 LPLTK
+454 LSLTEVQRDTK
-459 VPRDTE
+459 VT
-465 VAVTFTKCPQIGT
+465 VTFTECPQINT
-478 NDLTAL
+478 KNLTAL
-484 EGITWNSGDAIRRD
+484 DGITWNSDNAIRRD
-498 GATFVFANNAA
+498 GATFVFEKDAA
-509 VRFSAAADET
+509 VQFSAAADET
-519 GSETG
+519 GIETG

-549 QPADIRETKTIQ
+549 QPAAIRETKTIQ

-576 LAEKKLEGL
+576 LADKKLEGL
-585 KIVVDKKAPKL
+585 KIVVDTTDPTLELAPEKAH
-596 GLALEAANTNGYYNK
+596 ANDYYNK
-611 SFTATVKS
+611 DFTVKVNG
-619 IIDRDDYSGIQSV
+619 INDPDDYSGIQSV

-665 KLKELSFTVD
+665 ELKELSFTVD

-701 EKAVKINSTP
+701 EKAVKINSTS

-719 DEKPVNVVEE
+719 KENEFGEEKPVNVVKE
-729 NGTKRGYYDAVRTAT
+729 NGTERGYYKAARTAT
-744 VTITDRASTQALDAV
+744 VTITDRASTLDLDAV

-767 AAGNDVRNT
+767 AAGEDVSGT
-776 VTISDWRNAVD
+776 ATISDW
-787 PETKLPD
+787 
-794 PGKVSCDVIFSGDA
+794 GKADKDKAFCEVTF
-808 NYIWSGDANY
+808 SGDANY
-818 IWSISYTNRAG
+818 IWSISYTNKA
-829 LSAKDGLS
+829 GLS

-857 YCFTVDTK
+857 YCFTVDK
-865 DPTGTITANTYVVG
+865 NAPTGTITANTYVAG
-879 GKNPTSSPV
+879 GKDPTSSPV
-888 WTALIGSENLTFGVW
+888 WEALIDSENLTFGVW

-927 VQKFGTDDTKK
+927 VQKFGTDDKKK
-938 APLTVKELEQMK
+938 APLTVDELDELAQQK
-950 WTDVSETTE
+950 WTDIGKTTE

-991 ERPHEEFTAP
+991 KSPHEEFTAP
-1001 KIESGL
+1001 EIVRVSGL

-1015 DVPVVV
+1015 DVSVEV

-1041 VYNGT
+1041 VYNMGT
-1046 VYNEKDVTQQ
+1046 QTQHDT
-1056 GVLYSWDGKAPPCQS
+1056 LYSWKGNTPPCQS
-1071 KEKMG
+1071 KENMG

-1081 EKNNSNDVHIL
+1081 KKNNSNDVRIL

-1111 DITKPIIDIE
+1111 DITKPIINIK
-1121 YDKNAADSGTFFRES
+1121 YDKNAADSGSFFRES

-1146 NFDDSLV
+1146 NFDPAAVQVSIK
-1153 NITLRATNDGADIAL
+1153 NTDGTI
-1168 PTVSGWTSSGD
+1168 PTISKWSKTDGNGNLDNTQWE
-1179 LHTATIE
+1179 ATIE
-1186 YTAEGDYTFD
+1186 YTAEGDYTFA
-1196 IDVTDKAGNP
+1196 IACTDQAGNP

-1339 TGVADR
+1339 TGIADR

-1428 LFSVNRFGSTYAL
+1428 LFSANRFGSTYAL

-1447 LNGSYVQTP
+1447 LNGSYVQMP

-1595 KAYKTWTAEEIAAI
+1595 KAYKTWTAEEVAAI

>member
-19 MTVSL
+19 MAVSL

-62 EVDGTEGAKNT
+62 EVDGTKGAKNT

-79 EVVIQEMT
+79 EAVIQEMA

-206 DITVSVTFVQE
+206 DITVSVTFAQE

-223 ADKGGNVLL
+223 ADKGGKVLL

-242 KEGTEVELS
+242 KEGAEVELS

-304 DSQHGTVETDP
+304 DSQLGTVETDP

-330 GTLTI
+330 STLTI
-335 KATPKENYRVSA
+335 KATPKENYRVSE
-347 VEIDGKAES
+347 VEIDGKAER

-383 TFAPTLQTITVISGK
+383 TFAPTLQTITVISDK
-398 HGKVEDHLGKVSY
+398 HGTVKVEGPG
-411 KVNYNRS
+411 KVNYNDS
-418 VDLTITPDDG
+418 VDLTITPKDG

-441 KANVRR
+441 KANVKRA
-447 TAEKSYK
+447 TEKSYK
-454 LPLTK
+454 LSLTEVQRDTK
-459 VPRDTE
+459 VT
-465 VAVTFTKCPQIGT
+465 VTFTECPQIGT

-484 EGITWNSGDAIRRD
+484 DGITWNSGNAIRRD
-498 GATFVFANNAA
+498 GATFVFANDAA
-509 VRFSAAADET
+509 VQFSAAAGET

-543 ETASFT
+543 KTASFT
-549 QPADIRETKTIQ
+549 QPADIQETKTIQ

-576 LAEKKLEGL
+576 LEGL
-585 KIVVDKKAPKL
+585 KIVVDTTDPTLK
-596 GLALEAANTNGYYNK
+596 LALEEANANGYYNK

-619 IIDRDDYSGIQSV
+619 IIDPDDYSGIQSV

-641 ETEQGTETQRE
+641 ETEQGTVTQRE

-665 KLKELSFTVD
+665 ELGDCTFTVD

-695 NVSKPE
+695 NVYTTPPQ
-701 EKAVKINSTP
+701 AVKINSTS

-719 DEKPVNVVEE
+719 GEKPVNVVKE
-729 NGTKRGYYDAVRTAT
+729 NGTERGYYKDARTAT

-759 KFDIKAKN
+759 TFDIKDTV
-767 AAGNDVRNT
+767 GNDVRSKVKIT
-776 VTISDWRNAVD
+776 DWSNAVD
-787 PETKLPD
+787 PETNLLDPD
-794 PGKVSCDVIFSGDA
+794 KAFCKVTFSE
-808 NYIWSGDANY
+808 DANY
-818 IWSISYTNRAG
+818 IWSISYTNKA
-829 LSAKDGLS
+829 GLS

-845 KSVNATTIGETP
+845 KSVNAVTYGETP

-865 DPTGTITANTYVVG
+865 APTGTITANTYVVG
-879 GKNPTSSPV
+879 GKDPTSSPV
-888 WTALIGSENLTFGVW
+888 WEALIDSKNLTFGVW

-927 VQKFGTDDTKK
+927 VQKFGTDDKKK
-938 APLTVKELEQMK
+938 APLTVDELDKLAQQK
-950 WTDVSETTE
+950 WTDIGKTTE

-1001 KIESGL
+1001 EIVRVSGL

-1015 DVPVVV
+1015 DVSVKV
-1021 SANDPAENGVYSGL
+1021 SANDPVENGVYSGL

-1041 VYNGT
+1041 VYNGK

-1071 KEKMG
+1071 KKDMG

-1081 EKNNSNDVHIL
+1081 KKNNSNDVRIL

-1136 RRANVTVKER
+1136 RRATVTVKER
-1146 NFDDSLV
+1146 NFDPAAVQVSIK
-1153 NITLRATNDGADIAL
+1153 NTDGTV
-1168 PTVSGWTSSGD
+1168 PTISKWSKTDGNGNMDNTQWE
-1179 LHTATIE
+1179 ATIE
-1186 YTAEGDYTFD
+1186 YTAEGDYTFA
-1196 IDVTDKAGNP
+1196 IACTDQAGNP

-1305 YTFDIDVT
+1305 YTFDIDVA
-1313 DKAGNTSADFTEQTF
+1313 DKAGNTSVDFTEQTF

-1368 SITLTGAMRKGVALD
+1368 NITLTGAMRKGVALD

-1428 LFSVNRFGSTYAL
+1428 LFSANRFGSTYAL

-1595 KAYKTWTAEEIAAI
+1595 KAYKTWTAEEVAAI
-1609 VADQGEFTF
+1609 VANQGEFTF

>member
-6 MKKRILSAVLAFL
+6 MKKRILPAVLAFL
-19 MTVSL
+19 MAVSL

-31 STATYADAFTV
+31 STTTYADAFTV

-62 EVDGTEGAKNT
+62 EVDGTGGAKNT

-79 EVVIQEMT
+79 EAVIQEMA

-111 TVSDRAAVTD
+111 TVSDRVAVTD

-223 ADKGGNVLL
+223 AGKGGKVLL

-304 DSQHGTVETDP
+304 DSQLGTVETDP

-330 GTLTI
+330 STLTI
-335 KATPKENYRVSA
+335 KATPKENYRVSE

-398 HGKVEDHLGKVSY
+398 HGKVEDHPGKVSY
-411 KVNYNRS
+411 NDS

-447 TAEKSYK
+447 TAEKSYQ
-454 LPLTK
+454 LHLTEVQRDTK
-459 VPRDTE
+459 VT
-465 VAVTFTKCPQIGT
+465 VTFTECPQIGT
-478 NDLTAL
+478 TDLTAL
-484 EGITWNSGDAIRRD
+484 DGITWNSRDAIRRD
-498 GATFVFANNAA
+498 GATFVFAKNAA
-509 VRFSAAADET
+509 VQFSAAADET

-524 IKGIQLIFADG
+524 IKGIQLIFANG

-549 QPADIRETKTIQ
+549 QPAAIRETKTIQ

-576 LAEKKLEGL
+576 LANPEEKLEGL
-585 KIVVDKKAPKL
+585 KIVVDTTDPTLK
-596 GLALEAANTNGYYNK
+596 LALEAANTNGYYNK

-619 IIDRDDYSGIQSV
+619 IIDPDDYSGIQSV

-641 ETEQGTETQRE
+641 ETEQGTVTQRE

-665 KLKELSFTVD
+665 ELKELSFTVD

-701 EKAVKINSTP
+701 EKAVKINSTS
-711 PTIEIKFG
+711 PTIEIEFG
-719 DEKPVNVVEE
+719 KKKPVKEKPVNVVEE
-729 NGTKRGYYDAVRTAT
+729 NGTERGYYDAVRTAT
-744 VTITDRASTQALDAV
+744 VTITDRASTLDLDAV
-759 KFDIKAKN
+759 KFDIKAKD
-767 AAGNDVRNT
+767 AAGNDVSNA
-776 VTISDWRNAVD
+776 VTISDWGKDV
-787 PETKLPD
+787 
-794 PGKVSCDVIFSGDA
+794 PGKVSCDVTF
-808 NYIWSGDANY
+808 SGDANY

-829 LSAKDGLS
+829 LSA
-837 ALADKDQT
+837 LADKDQT
-845 KSVNATTIGETP
+845 KMTYGETP
-857 YCFTVDTK
+857 YCFTVDK
-865 DPTGTITANTYVVG
+865 NAPTGTITANTYVVG
-879 GKNPTSSPV
+879 VKDPTSSPV
-888 WTALIGSENLTFGVW
+888 WEALIDSKNLTFGVW
-903 ANDKIVITH
+903 ANDKITIDHTKA
-912 NEGDETSPIKSKEYF
+912 DATSPIKSTEYF
-927 VQKFGTDDTKK
+927 VQKFQTDSEGKK
-938 APLTVKELEQMK
+938 ALTAKELAQQK
-950 WTDVSETTE
+950 WTDISETTE
-959 FTPNQQLV
+959 FTPNQQIV

-975 AGHVT
+975 AGNVT

-1001 KIESGL
+1001 EIVRVSGL

-1015 DVPVVV
+1015 DVSVEV

-1041 VYNGT
+1041 VYNGA
-1046 VYNEKDVTQQ
+1046 VYNEKDVTQR
-1056 GVLYSWDGKAPPCQS
+1056 GVLYSWDGKEAPCQS

-1081 EKNNSNDVHIL
+1081 KKNNSNDVHIL

-1136 RRANVTVKER
+1136 RRATITVKER
-1146 NFDDSLV
+1146 NLDPAAVQVSIK
-1153 NITLRATNDGADIAL
+1153 NTDGTI
-1168 PTVSGWTSSGD
+1168 PTISKWSKTDGNGNMDNTQWE
-1179 LHTATIE
+1179 ATIE
-1186 YTAEGDYTFD
+1186 YTAEGDYTFA
-1196 IDVTDKAGNP
+1196 IACTDQAGNP

-1221 FTIDKTRP
+1221 FTIDKTHP

-1294 TATIAYQRDGL
+1294 TATIAYRRDGL

-1345 SANNGDIIPVVSYSD
+1345 SVNNGDIIPVVSYSD

-1368 SITLTGAMRKGVALD
+1368 NITLTGAMRKGVALD

-1428 LFSVNRFGSTYAL
+1428 LFSANRFGSTYAL

-1595 KAYKTWTAEEIAAI
+1595 KAYKTWTAEEVAAI

>member
-19 MTVSL
+19 MAVSL

-62 EVDGTEGAKNT
+62 EVDGTEGARNT

-79 EVVIQEMT
+79 EAVIQEMAA
-87 DYAQDIADG
+87 YAQDIADG

-206 DITVSVTFVQE
+206 DITVSVTFAQE

-223 ADKGGNVLL
+223 ADKGGKVLL

-304 DSQHGTVETDP
+304 DSQLGTVETDP

-330 GTLTI
+330 STLTI
-335 KATPKENYRVSA
+335 KATPKENYRVSE
-347 VEIDGKAES
+347 VEIDGKAER
-356 FDDNRYVKDT
+356 FDDNRYVKGT

-383 TFAPTLQTITVISGK
+383 TFAPTLQTITVISGEQ
-398 HGKVEDHLGKVSY
+398 GTVKVEGSG
-411 KVNYNRS
+411 KVNYNDS
-418 VDLTITPDDG
+418 VDLTITPKDG

-447 TAEKSYK
+447 TAEKSYQ
-454 LPLTK
+454 LHLTEVQRDTK
-459 VPRDTE
+459 VT
-465 VAVTFTKCPQIGT
+465 VTFTECPQIGT
-478 NDLTAL
+478 KDLTAL
-484 EGITWNSGDAIRRD
+484 GGITWNSGNAIRRD
-498 GATFVFANNAA
+498 GATFVFANDAA
-509 VRFSAAADET
+509 VQFSAAADET

-549 QPADIRETKTIQ
+549 QPADIQETKTIQ

-576 LAEKKLEGL
+576 LADPAEKLEGL
-585 KIVVDKKAPKL
+585 KIVVDKKAPTPE
-596 GLALEAANTNGYYNK
+596 LALEAANTNGYYHK

-619 IIDRDDYSGIQSV
+619 IIDPDDYSGIQSV

-641 ETEQGTETQRE
+641 ETEQGTVTQRE

-665 KLKELSFTVD
+665 ELGDCTFTVD

-701 EKAVKINSTP
+701 EKAVKINSTS

-719 DEKPVNVVEE
+719 KEGEEGEEKPVNVVEE
-729 NGTKRGYYDAVRTAT
+729 NGTERGYYDAVRTAT
-744 VTITDRASTQALDAV
+744 VTITDRASTLDLDAV
-759 KFDIKAKN
+759 KLDIKAKN
-767 AAGNDVRNT
+767 AAGEDVSNT
-776 VTISDWRNAVD
+776 VTISDWVKGD
-787 PETKLPD
+787 TGEP
-794 PGKVSCDVIFSGDA
+794 SCDVTF
-808 NYIWSGDANY
+808 SGDANY
-818 IWSISYTNRAG
+818 IWSISYTNRA
-829 LSAKDGLS
+829 GLS

-857 YCFTVDTK
+857 YCFTVDK
-865 DPTGTITANTYVVG
+865 NAPTGTITANTYVVG
-879 GKNPTSSPV
+879 GKDPTSSPV
-888 WTALIGSENLTFGVW
+888 WEALIGSENLTFGVW

-912 NEGDETSPIKSKEYF
+912 NEGDETSPIKSTEYF
-927 VQKFGTDDTKK
+927 VQKFQTNSEGKK
-938 APLTVKELEQMK
+938 APLTAKELAQQK
-950 WTDVSETTE
+950 WTDIGKTTE

-1001 KIESGL
+1001 EIVRVSGL

-1015 DVPVVV
+1015 DVSVKV
-1021 SANDPAENGVYSGL
+1021 SANDPVENGVYSGL

-1056 GVLYSWDGKAPPCQS
+1056 GVLYSWDGKAPCCQS
-1071 KEKMG
+1071 KENMG

-1081 EKNNSNDVHIL
+1081 KKNNSNDVHIL

-1111 DITKPIIDIE
+1111 DITKPIINIK

-1136 RRANVTVKER
+1136 RRAIVTVTER

-1168 PTVSGWTSSGD
+1168 PTVSKWTSSGD

-1186 YTAEGDYTFD
+1186 YTAEGDYTFA
-1196 IDVTDKAGNP
+1196 IACTDQAGNP

-1339 TGVADR
+1339 TGIADH
-1345 SANNGDIIPVVSYSD
+1345 SANSGDIIPVVSYSD

-1368 SITLTGAMRKGVALD
+1368 NITLTGAMRKGVALD

-1428 LFSVNRFGSTYAL
+1428 LFSANRFGSTYAL

>member
-62 EVDGTEGAKNT
+62 EVDGTKGAKNT

-79 EVVIQEMT
+79 EAVIQEMA

-217 YTVTVT
+217 YAVTVT
-223 ADKGGNVLL
+223 ADKGGKVLL

-304 DSQHGTVETDP
+304 DSQLGTVETDP

-330 GTLTI
+330 STLTI
-335 KATPKENYRVSA
+335 KATPKENYRVSE
-347 VEIDGKAES
+347 VEIDGKAER

-398 HGKVEDHLGKVSY
+398 QGTVEVEGSGKVSY
-411 KVNYNRS
+411 NDS
-418 VDLTITPDDG
+418 VDLTITPKDG

-441 KANVRR
+441 KADVRR

-454 LPLTK
+454 LTLTEVQRDTK
-459 VPRDTE
+459 VT
-465 VAVTFTKCPQIGT
+465 VTFTECPQIGT

-484 EGITWNSGDAIRRD
+484 EGITWNSDNAIRRD
-498 GATFVFANNAA
+498 GATFVFAKAAA
-509 VRFSAAADET
+509 VQFSAAADET

-543 ETASFT
+543 KTASFT
-549 QPADIRETKTIQ
+549 QPAAIQETKTIQ

-576 LAEKKLEGL
+576 LADKKLEGL
-585 KIVVDKKAPKL
+585 KIVVDTTDPTLELAP
-596 GLALEAANTNGYYNK
+596 EAANTNGYYNK
-611 SFTATVKS
+611 SFTATVQS
-619 IIDRDDYSGIQSV
+619 IIDPDDYSGIQSV

-641 ETEQGTETQRE
+641 ETEQGTVTQRE

-665 KLKELSFTVD
+665 ELKELSFTVD

-695 NVSKPE
+695 NVSKPD
-701 EKAVKINSTP
+701 EKAVKINSTS

-719 DEKPVNVVEE
+719 KEGEEGEEKPVNVVKE
-729 NGTKRGYYDAVRTAT
+729 NGTERGYYKAARTAT
-744 VTITDRASTQALDAV
+744 VTITDRASTLDLDAV
-759 KFDIKAKN
+759 KLNIKAKD
-767 AAGNDVRNT
+767 AAGEDVSNT
-776 VTISDWRNAVD
+776 VTISDWVKGD
-787 PETKLPD
+787 TGEP
-794 PGKVSCDVIFSGDA
+794 SCDVTF
-808 NYIWSGDANY
+808 SGDANY
-818 IWSISYTNRAG
+818 IWSISYTNKAG
-829 LSAKDGLS
+829 LSARAGLS

-857 YCFTVDTK
+857 YCFTVDK
-865 DPTGTITANTYVVG
+865 NAPTGTITANTYVVG
-879 GKNPTSSPV
+879 VKDPTSSPA
-888 WTALIGSENLTFGVW
+888 WEALIDSENLTFGVW
-903 ANDKIVITH
+903 ANDKIVITPS
-912 NEGDETSPIKSKEYF
+912 GWDETSPIKSKEYF

-938 APLTVKELEQMK
+938 APLTAKELAQQK
-950 WTDVSETTE
+950 WTDIGETTE
-959 FTPNQQLV
+959 FAPNQQIV

-975 AGHVT
+975 AGNVT

-1001 KIESGL
+1001 EIVRVSGL

-1015 DVPVVV
+1015 DVSVKV
-1021 SANDPAENGVYSGL
+1021 SANDPVENGVYSGL

-1041 VYNGT
+1041 VYNMGT
-1046 VYNEKDVTQQ
+1046 QTQHNT
-1056 GVLYSWDGKAPPCQS
+1056 LYSWNGKEAPCKS
-1071 KEKMG
+1071 KEGMG

-1081 EKNNSNDVHIL
+1081 EKNNSNDVRIL

-1111 DITKPIIDIE
+1111 DITKPIINIE

-1136 RRANVTVKER
+1136 RRATITVKER
-1146 NFDDSLV
+1146 NFAASRV
-1153 NITLRATNDGADIAL
+1153 NITLRATDDGADIAL
-1168 PTVSGWTSSGD
+1168 PTVSKWTSSGD

-1186 YTAEGDYTFD
+1186 YTAEGDYTFA
-1196 IDVTDKAGNP
+1196 IACTDQAGNP

-1283 VSGWTSSGDRH
+1283 ISGWTSSGDRH

-1313 DKAGNTSADFTEQTF
+1313 DKAGNTSVDFTEQTF

-1368 SITLTGAMRKGVALD
+1368 NITLTGAMRKGVALD

-1428 LFSVNRFGSTYAL
+1428 LFSANRFGSTYAL

>member
-19 MTVSL
+19 MAVSL

-31 STATYADAFTV
+31 STATHADAFTV

-62 EVDGTEGAKNT
+62 EVDGTKGAKNT

-79 EVVIQEMT
+79 EAVIQEMA

-223 ADKGGNVLL
+223 ADKGGKVLL

-304 DSQHGTVETDP
+304 DSQLGTVETDP

-330 GTLTI
+330 STLTI
-335 KATPKENYRVSA
+335 KATPNENYRVSE

-356 FDDNRYVKDT
+356 FDDNRYVKGT

-398 HGKVEDHLGKVSY
+398 HGTVKVEGPGKVSY
-411 KVNYNRS
+411 NKS

-454 LPLTK
+454 LSLTK
-459 VPRDTE
+459 VQRDTE
-465 VAVTFTKCPQIGT
+465 VAVTFTECPQIDT
-478 NDLTAL
+478 EHLTAL
-484 EGITWNSGDAIRRD
+484 DGITWNSDNAIRRD
-498 GATFVFANNAA
+498 GATFVFANDAA
-509 VRFSAAADET
+509 VQFSAAADET
-519 GSETG
+519 GIETG

-543 ETASFT
+543 KTASFT
-549 QPADIRETKTIQ
+549 QPADIQETKTIQ

-576 LAEKKLEGL
+576 LADKKLEGL
-585 KIVVDKKAPKL
+585 KIVVDTTDPTLELAPEKAH
-596 GLALEAANTNGYYNK
+596 ANDYYNK
-611 SFTATVKS
+611 DFIVKVNG
-619 IIDRDDYSGIQSV
+619 INDPDDYSGIQSV

-665 KLKELSFTVD
+665 ELGDCTFTVD

-695 NVSKPE
+695 NVYTTPPQ
-701 EKAVKINSTP
+701 AVKINSTS

-719 DEKPVNVVEE
+719 GEKPVNVVKE
-729 NGTKRGYYDAVRTAT
+729 NGTERGYYKDARTAT
-744 VTITDRASTQALDAV
+744 VTITDRASTLDLDAV
-759 KFDIKAKN
+759 KFDIKDT
-767 AAGNDVRNT
+767 AGKDVSDT
-776 VTISDWRNAVD
+776 ATISVWGKDD
-787 PETKLPD
+787 TT
-794 PGKVSCDVIFSGDA
+794 GKVSCGVTF
-808 NYIWSGDANY
+808 SGDANY
-818 IWSISYTNRAG
+818 IWSISYTNKA
-829 LSAKDGLS
+829 GLS

-845 KSVNATTIGETP
+845 KMTYGETP
-857 YCFTVDTK
+857 YCFTVDK
-865 DPTGTITANTYVVG
+865 NAPTGTITANTYVVG
-879 GKNPTSSPV
+879 VKDPTSSPV
-888 WTALIGSENLTFGVW
+888 WEALIDSKNLTFGVW
-903 ANDKIVITH
+903 ANDKIVITPS
-912 NEGDETSPIKSKEYF
+912 GWDETSPIKSKEYF
-927 VQKFGTDDTKK
+927 VQKFRTDETDDTKK
-938 APLTVKELEQMK
+938 APLTAKELAQQE
-950 WTDVSETTE
+950 WTDIGETTE
-959 FTPNQQLV
+959 FTPNQQIV

-975 AGHVT
+975 AGNVT

-1001 KIESGL
+1001 EIVRVSGL

-1015 DVPVVV
+1015 DVSVKV
-1021 SANDPAENGVYSGL
+1021 SANDPVENGVYSGL

-1041 VYNGT
+1041 VYNGK

-1071 KEKMG
+1071 KKDMG

-1081 EKNNSNDVHIL
+1081 KKNNSNDVHIL

-1111 DITKPIIDIE
+1111 DITKPIINIE

-1168 PTVSGWTSSGD
+1168 PTVSKWTSSGD

-1186 YTAEGDYTFD
+1186 YTAEGDYTFA
-1196 IDVTDKAGNP
+1196 IACTDQAGNP

-1294 TATIAYQRDGL
+1294 TATIAYRRDGL

-1368 SITLTGAMRKGVALD
+1368 NITLTGAMRKGVALD

-1595 KAYKTWTAEEIAAI
+1595 KAYKTWTAEEVAAI

>member
-62 EVDGTEGAKNT
+62 EVDGTEGARNT

-79 EVVIQEMT
+79 EAVIQEMA

-206 DITVSVTFVQE
+206 DITVSVTFAQE

-223 ADKGGNVLL
+223 ADKGGKVLL

-330 GTLTI
+330 STLTI
-335 KATPKENYRVSA
+335 KATPNENYRVSE

-398 HGKVEDHLGKVSY
+398 HGTVKVEGPEKVSY
-411 KVNYNRS
+411 NDS
-418 VDLTITPDDG
+418 VDLIITPKDG

-441 KANVRR
+441 KANVKRA
-447 TAEKSYK
+447 TEKSYK
-454 LPLTK
+454 LSLTK
-459 VPRDTE
+459 VQRDTE
-465 VAVTFTKCPQIGT
+465 VAVTFTECPQIGT
-478 NDLTAL
+478 TDLTAL
-484 EGITWNSGDAIRRD
+484 DGITWNSGDAIRRD
-498 GATFVFANNAA
+498 GATFVFAKNAA
-509 VRFSAAADET
+509 VQFSAAADET
-519 GSETG
+519 GIETG

-549 QPADIRETKTIQ
+549 QPAAIRETKTIQ

-576 LAEKKLEGL
+576 LANPEEKLEGL
-585 KIVVDKKAPKL
+585 KIVVDTTDPKL
-596 GLALEAANTNGYYNK
+596 ELALEAANTNGYYNK
-611 SFTATVKS
+611 SFTVKVNG
-619 IIDRDDYSGIQSV
+619 INDPDDYSGIQSV

-665 KLKELSFTVD
+665 ELGDCTFTVD

-701 EKAVKINSTP
+701 EKAVKINSTS
-711 PTIEIKFG
+711 PTIEIEFG
-719 DEKPVNVVEE
+719 KEKPVKEKPVNVVEE
-729 NGTKRGYYDAVRTAT
+729 NGTERGYYKAARTAT
-744 VTITDRASTQALDAV
+744 VTITDRASTLDLDAV
-759 KFDIKAKN
+759 KFDIKDT
-767 AAGNDVRNT
+767 AGKDVSDT
-776 VTISDWRNAVD
+776 ATISVWGKDV
-787 PETKLPD
+787 
-794 PGKVSCDVIFSGDA
+794 PGKVSCDVTF
-808 NYIWSGDANY
+808 SGDANY

-829 LSAKDGLS
+829 LSAI
-837 ALADKDQT
+837 ADKDQK

-857 YCFTVDTK
+857 YCFTVDK
-865 DPTGTITANTYVVG
+865 NAPTGTITANTYVVG
-879 GKNPTSSPV
+879 GKDPTSSPV
-888 WTALIGSENLTFGVW
+888 WEALIDSKNLAFGVW

-912 NEGDETSPIKSKEYF
+912 NEWDETSPIKSKEYF
-927 VQKFGTDDTKK
+927 VQKFRTDETDDTKK
-938 APLTVKELEQMK
+938 APLTAKELAQQK
-950 WTDVSETTE
+950 WTDIGKTTE

-975 AGHVT
+975 AGNVT

-1001 KIESGL
+1001 EIVRVSGL

-1015 DVPVVV
+1015 DVSVKV
-1021 SANDPAENGVYSGL
+1021 SANDPVENGVYSGL

-1056 GVLYSWDGKAPPCQS
+1056 GVLYSWDGNTPPCQF
-1071 KEKMG
+1071 KKDMG

-1111 DITKPIIDIE
+1111 DITKPIINIE

-1136 RRANVTVKER
+1136 RRANVTLKER

-1168 PTVSGWTSSGD
+1168 PTVSKWTSSGD

-1186 YTAEGDYTFD
+1186 YTAEGDYTFA
-1196 IDVTDKAGNP
+1196 IACTDQAGNP

-1328 YVDTTAPTLEI
+1328 YVDTTASTLEI

-1595 KAYKTWTAEEIAAI
+1595 KAYKTWTAEEVAAI